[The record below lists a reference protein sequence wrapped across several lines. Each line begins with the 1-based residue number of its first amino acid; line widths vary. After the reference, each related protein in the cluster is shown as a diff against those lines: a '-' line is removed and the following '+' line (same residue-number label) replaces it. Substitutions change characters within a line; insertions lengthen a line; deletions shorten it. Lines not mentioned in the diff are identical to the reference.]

1 MSDER
6 KGLTGSL
13 LRGLTRNTVEA
24 LAMKMGLKPNERG
37 WVTVDIGASLVS
49 VSPKVAMDFFKSVQD
64 VSQLVDNG
72 DLRAWAEMGRRVA
85 LNSAEEAGDFFRYSS
100 EVLAGVPENMRSL
113 LIALCSKQIVL
124 SPAAA
129 LTTFRNAPRMV
140 ASLGAEGSAA
150 RLFKIAVEVA
160 HRSVKH
166 STEVLTAAPQALKA
180 LRRFNVAAA
189 GSRPPDSKSAESTS
203 APTAATTRGLNLA
216 LVESRRT
223 SSLESPLDAALN
235 LAESF
240 AQRTGATAAEFLS
253 AVGEGLDFIQNPADV
268 VELCKQ
274 TAGFLER
281 GGATAL
287 QYFRSARSVI
297 EVGGAPSFE
306 KWNRVTRKV
315 ADEGN
320 AIVYDFLK
328 LTPKV
333 LATLSITQ
341 RKRAPER
348 VNAVLDVV
356 EELAGQNV
364 YVALECFKSSPRA
377 LAAASLDQFQ
387 AWAREGASLHRE
399 DRRKAQAYYALE
411 SKTSQDSL
419 RGAHDGVALESVAH
433 LLRLYVEGLTGREMV
448 IAPLGSIPEESK
460 ISDGHTIQLPS
471 VVAEFGSLEDD
482 FKLYKVLAAH
492 ASGQVEFGTRTIG
505 SPDVRAALEVI
516 DSYFTDQEERRRT
529 EDLKNPEY
537 VQYSNVEHLGLQTR
551 TQLEPAQMEG
561 ADYKTVLSRF
571 PNQTLAARIF
581 TTLENGRIDW
591 RLRTAYRGI
600 RRDLDF
606 VRSRLVER
614 RPPIAE
620 LTVEQAIYEMLF
632 QITLCDGVI
641 DETAKRAYSEII
653 FQFERV
659 VAEYLRRD
667 DATVGDTLIATFR
680 VYELLNQRRN
690 EQESESQTNQEEKE
704 SEKDQQ
710 DDQSGD
716 GEQQQQQQQTQRRPE
731 LFNQWSQQMEETL
744 PSDSDLLNELMNAE
758 SSEQELQEGDEVFFY
773 DEWDRE
779 LGDHRAKWCRVIQRE
794 NKRGHR
800 DFVEQVR
807 ARYSGV
813 ISSIRHQFQMLKPES
828 LRKIKGELDGEDF
841 DLQAVI
847 DHHVDKKTTG
857 RPSDR
862 LYIRRIRRERDVAV
876 SFLLDMSSSTART
889 ITRHP
894 NQPYT
899 RPGQK
904 IIDIEKQGLVL
915 MSEALEAVGDAYSIS
930 GFTSEGRRNVKYFSI
945 KKFGEKYTPEVEKR
959 IGGIAY
965 HNNTRLGAAI
975 RHAASELERQDAR
988 TKLLIVLSDGRPYDH
1003 DYGDSRY
1010 AREDTKMALRHTKIA
1025 GITPFCI
1032 TIDRESEAELKDL
1045 YGEIGYTIIDDVMS
1059 LPERLPGIYRRLT
1072 T

>member
-1 MSDER
+1 
-6 KGLTGSL
+6 
-13 LRGLTRNTVEA
+13 
-24 LAMKMGLKPNERG
+24 MKMGLKPNERG
-37 WVTVDIGASLVS
+37 WLTVDIGASLVS
-49 VSPKVAMDFFKSVQD
+49 ISPKVAMDFFKSVQE
-64 VSQLVDNG
+64 VSGLIDNG
-72 DLRAWAEMGRRVA
+72 DLRAWAEMGRKIA

-100 EVLAGVPENMRSL
+100 EVLAALPENLRTL

-129 LTTFRNAPRMV
+129 LTTFRNAPRTV
-140 ASLGAEGSAA
+140 AGLGEERFAS

-166 STEVLTAAPQALKA
+166 STEVLTAAPQALKT
-180 LRRFNVAAA
+180 LQNF
-189 GSRPPDSKSAESTS
+189 ESVTD
-203 APTAATTRGLNLA
+203 
-216 LVESRRT
+216 
-223 SSLESPLDAALN
+223 ESPIEAALN

-240 AQRTGATAAEFLS
+240 AQRTGATAAEFFS
-253 AVGEGLDFIQNPADV
+253 AIGEGLDFIQNPADV
-268 VELCKQ
+268 IELCKQ
-274 TAGFLER
+274 TSSFLER

-297 EVGGAPSFE
+297 EIGGGESFE

-333 LATLSITQ
+333 LATLTITQ

-348 VNAVLDVV
+348 VNIVLDVV

-387 AWAREGASLHRE
+387 SWAREGASLHRE

-411 SKTSQDSL
+411 SKTSQESL

-448 IAPLGSIPEESK
+448 IAQLGSIPEESK
-460 ISDGHTIQLPS
+460 INDGHTIQLPA
-471 VVAEFGSLEDD
+471 VVAEFGSPEED
-482 FKLYKVLAAH
+482 FKLYKALAAH
-492 ASGQVEFGTRTIG
+492 ASGQVEFGTRITGAPEI
-505 SPDVRAALEVI
+505 RAALQEI
-516 DSYFTDQEERRRT
+516 DSHFTELERRLQA
-529 EDLKNPEY
+529 EDLKDAEY
-537 VQYSNVEHLGLQTR
+537 VQYSDAEHLGLRTR
-551 TQLEPAQMEG
+551 PQLDPAQIEA
-561 ADYKTVLSRF
+561 ADYKIVLSRF
-571 PNQTLAARIF
+571 PNPTLAARIF

-591 RLRTAYRGI
+591 RLRSTYRGI

-606 VRSRLVER
+606 VRSRLIDH

-620 LTVEQAIYEMLF
+620 LTVEQAVYEMLF
-632 QITLCDGVI
+632 QITLCGGVV
-641 DETAKRAYSEII
+641 DEIARRAYSEVI
-653 FQFERV
+653 FQFERI
-659 VAEYLRRD
+659 VAEYLRHD
-667 DATVGDTLIATFR
+667 GATVADTLIATFR

-690 EQESESQTNQEEKE
+690 QQESESEAKQDEQESEKE
-704 SEKDQQ
+704 QK

-716 GEQQQQQQQTQRRPE
+716 NDQQQQPHQMQRRPE
-731 LFNQWSQQMEETL
+731 LFNQWSQRVEETM
-744 PSDSDLLNELMNAE
+744 PTDSDLLNELMNAE

-794 NKRGHR
+794 NRRGHR

-807 ARYSGV
+807 ARYSGM

-828 LRKIKGELDGEDF
+828 LRKIKGEIDGEDF

-862 LYIRRIRRERDVAV
+862 LYIRRVRRERDVAV

-945 KKFGEKYTPEVEKR
+945 KKFGEKYSPEVEKR
-959 IGGIAY
+959 IGGITY

-1010 AREDTKMALRHTKIA
+1010 AREDTKMALRQTKIA

-1059 LPERLPGIYRRLT
+1059 LPERMPGIYRRLT

>member
-37 WVTVDIGASLVS
+37 WVTLDIGASLLS
-49 VSPKVAMDFFKSVQD
+49 VSPKVAMDFFKSVQE
-64 VSQLVDNG
+64 VSHLVDSD
-72 DLRAWAEMGRRVA
+72 DLRAWAEMGRKIA
-85 LNSAEEAGDFFRYSS
+85 LNSAEEAGDFFRFSN
-100 EVLAGVPENMRSL
+100 EVLAALSEGMRAL

-124 SPAAA
+124 SPTAA
-129 LTTFRNAPRMV
+129 LATFRNAPRMV
-140 ASLGAEGSAA
+140 ASLGEERSAS

-180 LRRFNVAAA
+180 LRNFDSGSADA
-189 GSRPPDSKSAESTS
+189 GA
-203 APTAATTRGLNLA
+203 
-216 LVESRRT
+216 VESPPPQPE
-223 SSLESPLDAALN
+223 ESPMDAVLN

-240 AQRTGATAAEFLS
+240 AQRTGATAAEFLL
-253 AVGEGLDFIQNPADV
+253 AVGEGLEFIQNPSDV
-268 VELCKQ
+268 IELCKQ

-297 EVGGAPSFE
+297 EVGGALSFQ

-333 LATLSITQ
+333 LATLRVTQ
-341 RKRAPER
+341 RKRARER
-348 VNAVLDVV
+348 VNAVLNVV

-364 YVALECFKSSPRA
+364 YVALECFKSIPRA
-377 LAAASLDQFQ
+377 LATASLDQFQ
-387 AWAREGASLHRE
+387 VWAREGATLHRE

-411 SKTSQDSL
+411 SKTSQESL

-460 ISDGHTIQLPS
+460 ISDGHTIQLPA
-471 VVAEFGSLEDD
+471 VVAEFGSPEED
-482 FKLYKVLAAH
+482 FKLYKALAAH
-492 ASGQVEFGTRTIG
+492 ASGQVEFGTRAMG
-505 SPDVRAALEVI
+505 APDIRAALQEI
-516 DSYFTDQEERRRT
+516 DSYFTEQERRLLA
-529 EDLKNPEY
+529 EDLSNPEY
-537 VQYSNVEHLGLQTR
+537 VQHSNVEHLGLWAMPE
-551 TQLEPAQMEG
+551 LEPIQIEA

-571 PNQTLAARIF
+571 PNRTLAARIF

-591 RLRTAYRGI
+591 RLRSIYRGI

-606 VRSRLVER
+606 VRSRLIEL
-614 RPPIAE
+614 RPKITD
-620 LTVEQAIYEMLF
+620 LTVEQAVYEMLF
-632 QITLCDGVI
+632 QITLCGGVI
-641 DETAKRAYSEII
+641 DEAARRAYAEII

-659 VAEYLRRD
+659 VADYLRRD
-667 DATVGDTLIATFR
+667 DATVADTLMATFR

-690 EQESESQTNQEEKE
+690 QQESESEAGQEEQE

-710 DDQSGD
+710 ENQDGD
-716 GEQQQQQQQTQRRPE
+716 NDQQQQPAEQQRRPD
-731 LFNQWSQQMEETL
+731 LFNQWSQQVEETL
-744 PSDSDLLNELMNAE
+744 PTDSDLLNELMAE

-779 LGDHRAKWCRVIQRE
+779 LGDYRAKWCRVIQRE
-794 NKRGHR
+794 NRRGHR

-847 DHHVDKKTTG
+847 DHYVDKKTTG

-862 LYIRRIRRERDVAV
+862 LYIRRVRRERDVAV

-945 KKFGEKYTPEVEKR
+945 KKFGEKYSPEVEKR
-959 IGGIAY
+959 VGGITY

-1010 AREDTKMALRHTKIA
+1010 AREDTKMALRQTKIA

-1045 YGEIGYTIIDDVMS
+1045 YGEVGYTIIDDVMS

>member
-1 MSDER
+1 MSEER

-13 LRGLTRNTVEA
+13 LRGLTKNTVEA
-24 LAMKMGLKPNERG
+24 LAIKMGLKPSDRG
-37 WVTVDIGASLVS
+37 WVTVDVGASLMS
-49 VSPKVAMDFFKSVQD
+49 VSPKVAMDFFKSVPD
-64 VSQLVDNG
+64 VAKLLENG
-72 DLRAWAEMGRRVA
+72 DLRAWAELGRRIA
-85 LNSAEEAGDFFRYSS
+85 LNSADEAS
-100 EVLAGVPENMRSL
+100 EFYKHSMVILEALPSRLRTL
-113 LIALCSKQIVL
+113 LITLCSKQIVL

-129 LTTFRNAPRMV
+129 LTTFRNAPRMSE
-140 ASLGAEGSAA
+140 SLGDERSAA
-150 RLFKIAVEVA
+150 RLFNIAVEVA

-166 STEVLTAAPQALKA
+166 STEVLNAAPQALA
-180 LRRFNVAAA
+180 VLRNFDSNH
-189 GSRPPDSKSAESTS
+189 PDS
-203 APTAATTRGLNLA
+203 P
-216 LVESRRT
+216 
-223 SSLESPLDAALN
+223 LEAVLN

-240 AQRTGATAAEFLS
+240 AQRTGATAAEFLT
-253 AVGEGLDFIQNPADV
+253 AVGEGLGFVQNPSDIV
-268 VELCKQ
+268 ILCRQ
-274 TAGFLER
+274 TTSFLER

-297 EVGGAPSFE
+297 EVGGTESFE
-306 KWNRVTRKV
+306 KWGRVTRKV

-333 LATLSITQ
+333 LATLSFTQ
-341 RKRAPER
+341 RSRVGER
-348 VNAVLDVV
+348 VNAVLEIV
-356 EELAGQNV
+356 EELASHNV
-364 YVALECFKSSPRA
+364 YIALECFKSSPKA
-377 LAAASLDQFQ
+377 LAAASLDQFN
-387 AWAREGASLHRE
+387 AWAREGAELHRQ
-399 DRRKAQAYYALE
+399 DRRRAQAYYALE
-411 SKTSQDSL
+411 SKKSQDSL
-419 RGAHDGVALESVAH
+419 RGARDGVSLDSVAH

-460 ISDGHTIQLPS
+460 INDGHTIQLPS
-471 VVAEFGSLEDD
+471 VVSEFGSLEDD
-482 FKLYKVLAAH
+482 FKLYKALAAH
-492 ASGQVEFGTRTIG
+492 ASGQVEFGTRAIG
-505 SPDVRAALEVI
+505 TPDIRAALREI
-516 DSYFTDQEERRRT
+516 DFYFEKKEKRKPAEGLD
-529 EDLKNPEY
+529 NAEY
-537 VQYSNVEHLGLQTR
+537 VQYSNLEHLGLRTR
-551 TQLEPAQMEG
+551 SGIDPHQIEV

-571 PNQTLAARIF
+571 PNSSLATRIF

-591 RLRTAYRGI
+591 RLRSAYRGI

-606 VRSRLVER
+606 IRARLIER

-620 LTVEQAIYEMLF
+620 LTIEQAVYEILF
-632 QITLCDGVI
+632 QITLCGGVT
-641 DETAKRAYSEII
+641 DEQARRAYPEVINR
-653 FQFERV
+653 FESIV
-659 VAEYLRRD
+659 TEFLRRD
-667 DATVGDTLIATFR
+667 DATVGDTLMATFR
-680 VYELLNQRRN
+680 VYELLDGKKNQSQSENGGEEN
-690 EQESESQTNQEEKE
+690 EQEKDKDSENNKE
-704 SEKDQQ
+704 NDSDR
-710 DDQSGD
+710 
-716 GEQQQQQQQTQRRPE
+716 QQQNPAPQQRRPE
-731 LFNQWSQQMEETL
+731 LFNQWSQAVEESS
-744 PSDSDLLNELMNAE
+744 PADSDLLNELMNAE
-758 SSEQELQEGDEVFFY
+758 TSEQELQEGDEVFFY

-794 NKRGHR
+794 NRKGHR

-813 ISSIRHQFQMLKPES
+813 ISSIRHQFQLLKPES
-828 LRKIKGELDGEDF
+828 MRKVKGELDGEDY

-945 KKFGEKYTPEVEKR
+945 KRFGEKYSPEVEKK
-959 IGGIAY
+959 IGGITY

-975 RHAASELERQDAR
+975 RHAASELDKQDAR

-1010 AREDTKMALRHTKIA
+1010 AREDTKIALRHSKTT

-1045 YGEIGYTIIDDVMS
+1045 YGEVGYTIIDDVMS

-1072 T
+1072 TENDAARGRHGDAATFNKWATY

>member
-1 MSDER
+1 
-6 KGLTGSL
+6 
-13 LRGLTRNTVEA
+13 
-24 LAMKMGLKPNERG
+24 MKMGMKPNERG
-37 WVTVDIGASLVS
+37 WVAVDIGASLVS
-49 VSPKVAMDFFKSVQD
+49 MSPKMAMDFFRAVQE
-64 VSQLVDNG
+64 VSRLLENG
-72 DLRAWAEMGRRVA
+72 DLRAWAEIGKKVA
-85 LNSAEEAGDFFRYSS
+85 MNNAEEAGEFFRASY
-100 EVLAGVPENMRSL
+100 ETLEALPEPLRPL
-113 LIALCSKQIVL
+113 LVALCSKQIVL

-129 LTTFRNAPRMV
+129 LTTFRNAPRTA
-140 ASLGAEGSAA
+140 ASLGEERYAV
-150 RLFKIAVEVA
+150 RLFGIAVEVA

-166 STEVLTAAPQALKA
+166 STEVLVAAPQALA
-180 LRRFNVAAA
+180 QLR
-189 GSRPPDSKSAESTS
+189 
-203 APTAATTRGLNLA
+203 
-216 LVESRRT
+216 
-223 SSLESPLDAALN
+223 SLETASAGAPIEAALG

-253 AVGEGLDFIQNPADV
+253 AIGEGLSFVQSPADV
-268 VELCKQ
+268 IELCRQ
-274 TAGFLER
+274 TAVFLER

-297 EVGGAPSFE
+297 EVGGTDSFE

-333 LATLSITQ
+333 LATLSVTQ

-356 EELAGQNV
+356 EDLAGQNV

-377 LAAASLDQFQ
+377 LATASLDQFQ
-387 AWAREGASLHRE
+387 AWAREGAVLHRE

-419 RGAHDGVALESVAH
+419 RGAHDGVALESISH

-448 IAPLGSIPEESK
+448 IMPLGSIPEESK
-460 ISDGHTIQLPS
+460 INDGLTIQLPS
-471 VVAEFGSLEDD
+471 VVAEFGAPEED

-492 ASGQVEFGTRTIG
+492 ASGQVEFGTRLAATPEIH
-505 SPDVRAALEVI
+505 AALTEI
-516 DSYFTDQEERRRT
+516 DGYFEARERARRA
-529 EDLKNPEY
+529 EDLADPEF
-537 VQYSNVEHLGLQTR
+537 VQYSNTEHLASPR
-551 TQLEPAQMEG
+551 MELAPELYEI
-561 ADYKTVLSRF
+561 ADYKIVLSRF
-571 PNQTLAARIF
+571 PNALLATRIF

-591 RLRTAYRGI
+591 RLRASYRGI

-606 VRSRLVER
+606 VRSRLTER

-620 LTVEQAIYEMLF
+620 LTVEQAVYEMLF
-632 QITLCDGVI
+632 QITLCGGVI
-641 DETAKRAYSEII
+641 DETARRAYADAIRE
-653 FQFERV
+653 FERI
-659 VAEYLRRD
+659 VADYIRRD
-667 DATVGDTLIATFR
+667 DATVGDTLMATFR
-680 VYELLNQRRN
+680 VYELLDGRKNQP
-690 EQESESQTNQEEKE
+690 QTDGEAEEEKQKPD
-704 SEKDQQ
+704 EKDAEEN
-710 DDQSGD
+710 QSD
-716 GEQQQQQQQTQRRPE
+716 SDQQQASSSQQRRPE
-731 LFNQWSQQMEETL
+731 LFNQWSQAVEETM
-744 PSDSDLLNELMNAE
+744 STDSELLNELLNAE
-758 SSEQELQEGDEVFFY
+758 TSEQEPQEGDDVFFY

-779 LGDHRAKWCRVIQRE
+779 LGDHRAKWCRVMQRE
-794 NKRGHR
+794 NRKGHR

-813 ISSIRHQFQMLKPES
+813 ISSIRHQFQMLRPES

-841 DLQAVI
+841 DLQALI
-847 DHHVDKKTTG
+847 DHYVDKKTTG

-862 LYIRRIRRERDVAV
+862 LYIRRVRRERDVAV

-904 IIDIEKQGLVL
+904 IIEIEKQGLVL

-930 GFTSEGRRNVKYFSI
+930 GFTSEGRRNVKYFLI
-945 KKFGEKYTPEVEKR
+945 KRFGESYSPEVERR
-959 IGGIAY
+959 IGGITY

-988 TKLLIVLSDGRPYDH
+988 TKLLIILSDGRPYDH

-1010 AREDTKMALRHTKIA
+1010 AREDTKMALRHSKIQ
-1025 GITPFCI
+1025 GIVPFCI
-1032 TIDRESEAELKDL
+1032 TIDRESESELKDL
-1045 YGEIGYTIIDDVMS
+1045 YGEVGYTIIDDVMS

>member
-37 WVTVDIGASLVS
+37 WVTLDIGASLLS
-49 VSPKVAMDFFKSVQD
+49 VSPKVAMDFFKSVQE
-64 VSQLVDNG
+64 VSHLVDNG
-72 DLRAWAEMGRRVA
+72 DLRAWAEMGRKVA
-85 LNSAEEAGDFFRYSS
+85 LNSAEEAGDFFRFSN
-100 EVLAGVPENMRSL
+100 EVLAALPESLRTL

-124 SPAAA
+124 SPTAA
-129 LTTFRNAPRMV
+129 LATFRNAPRMV
-140 ASLGAEGSAA
+140 ASLGEERSAS

-180 LRRFNVAAA
+180 LRSFDSGGADA
-189 GSRPPDSKSAESTS
+189 GAMESTPS
-203 APTAATTRGLNLA
+203 
-216 LVESRRT
+216 
-223 SSLESPLDAALN
+223 ESPMDAVLN

-253 AVGEGLDFIQNPADV
+253 AVGEGLDFIQSQSDV
-268 VELCKQ
+268 IELCKQ
-274 TAGFLER
+274 TSGFLER

-297 EVGGAPSFE
+297 EIGGASSFE

-333 LATLSITQ
+333 LATLRVTQ
-341 RKRAPER
+341 RRRAPER

-377 LAAASLDQFQ
+377 LTRASLDQFQ
-387 AWAREGASLHRE
+387 AWAREGANLHRE

-460 ISDGHTIQLPS
+460 ISDGHTIQLPA
-471 VVAEFGSLEDD
+471 VVAEFGSPEED
-482 FKLYKVLAAH
+482 FKLYKALAAH
-492 ASGQVEFGTRTIG
+492 ASGQVEFGTRVMG
-505 SPDVRAALEVI
+505 APDIRAALQEI
-516 DSYFTDQEERRRT
+516 DSYFTERERRFLT
-529 EDLKNPEY
+529 EDLNDPEY
-537 VQYSNVEHLGLQTR
+537 VQYSNVEHLGLWTR
-551 TQLEPAQMEG
+551 PEMEPIQIEA

-571 PNQTLAARIF
+571 PNRTLAARIF

-591 RLRTAYRGI
+591 RLRSVYRGI

-606 VRSRLVER
+606 VRSRLIER
-614 RPPIAE
+614 RPKITD
-620 LTVEQAIYEMLF
+620 LTVEQAVYEMLF
-632 QITLCDGVI
+632 QIALCGGVI
-641 DETAKRAYSEII
+641 DETARRAYAEII

-659 VAEYLRRD
+659 VADYLRRD
-667 DATVGDTLIATFR
+667 DATVADTLMATFR

-690 EQESESQTNQEEKE
+690 QQESESEAEQEEQE
-704 SEKDQQ
+704 SKKDQQ
-710 DDQSGD
+710 ENQSGD
-716 GEQQQQQQQTQRRPE
+716 DQRQQPAEQQRRPD
-731 LFNQWSQQMEETL
+731 LFNQWSQQIEETL
-744 PSDSDLLNELMNAE
+744 PTDSDLFNELMNAE

-794 NKRGHR
+794 NRRGHR

-847 DHHVDKKTTG
+847 DHYVDKKTTG

-862 LYIRRIRRERDVAV
+862 LYIRRVRRERDVAV

-945 KKFGEKYTPEVEKR
+945 KKFGEKYSPEVEKR
-959 IGGIAY
+959 IGGITY

-1010 AREDTKMALRHTKIA
+1010 AREDTKMALRHTKII

-1045 YGEIGYTIIDDVMS
+1045 YGEVGYTIIDDVMS

>member
-1 MSDER
+1 MSDE
-6 KGLTGSL
+6 KKSFTGSL

-24 LAMKMGLKPNERG
+24 LAMKMGLKPSDRG
-37 WVTVDIGASLVS
+37 WVAVDIGASLVS
-49 VSPKVAMDFFKSVQD
+49 TSPKMAMDFFKAVQE
-64 VSQLVDNG
+64 VSTLLDNG
-72 DLRAWAEMGRRVA
+72 DLRAWAELGKRVA
-85 LNSAEEAGDFFRYSS
+85 ANSVEEASEFFRTSM
-100 EVLAGVPENMRSL
+100 ETLQAVPESLRSL
-113 LIALCSKQIVL
+113 LISLCSKQIVL

-129 LTTFRNAPRMV
+129 LMTFRNAPRTS
-140 ASLGAEGSAA
+140 AQLGDPRSAT
-150 RLFKIAVEVA
+150 RLFGIAVEVA

-166 STEVLTAAPQALKA
+166 STEVLTAAPQALNA
-180 LRRFNVAAA
+180 LSGFQ
-189 GSRPPDSKSAESTS
+189 SQQKSQKDS
-203 APTAATTRGLNLA
+203 PT
-216 LVESRRT
+216 
-223 SSLESPLDAALN
+223 DAVLN

-253 AVGEGLDFIQNPADV
+253 AVGEGLGFVQTGTEI

-274 TAGFLER
+274 TAVFLER

-297 EVGGAPSFE
+297 EVGGKASFD
-306 KWNRVTRKV
+306 KWSRVTRKV

-333 LATLSITQ
+333 LATLSVTQ
-341 RKRAPER
+341 RRRAPER
-348 VNAVLDVV
+348 VNAVLDIV
-356 EELAGQNV
+356 EELADRNV

-377 LAAASLDQFQ
+377 LASASLDQFQ
-387 AWAREGASLHRE
+387 TWARDGADLYRN

-411 SKTSQDSL
+411 SKSSQNSL
-419 RGAHDGVALESVAH
+419 RGSHDGVALESISH
-433 LLRLYVEGLTGREMV
+433 LLRLYVEGLTGRQMV
-448 IAPLGSIPEESK
+448 IAPLGSIPEESR
-460 ISDGHTIQLPS
+460 INDGHTIQLPS
-471 VVAEFGSLEDD
+471 VVAEFGSPEEDL
-482 FKLYKVLAAH
+482 KLYKVLAAH
-492 ASGQVEFGTRTIG
+492 ASGRVEFGTREIG
-505 SPDVRAALEVI
+505 TSEVRAALKDI
-516 DSYFTDQEERRRT
+516 DRFFTEKDRKAREEAAGQEMS
-529 EDLKNPEY
+529 EDEY
-537 VQYSNVEHLGLQTR
+537 IQYSNSEHLNLRQR
-551 TQLEPAQMEG
+551 PPLEPIQIDA
-561 ADYKTVLSRF
+561 ADYKTVLARF
-571 PNQTLAARIF
+571 PNSTLATRIF

-591 RLRTAYRGI
+591 RLRSAYRGI

-606 VRSRLVER
+606 VQSRLVER
-614 RPPIAE
+614 RPPMKE
-620 LTVEQAIYEMLF
+620 LTVEQAVYEMLF
-632 QITLCDGVI
+632 QITLCGGVVDDDARVAYMGVI
-641 DETAKRAYSEII
+641 SE
-653 FQFERV
+653 FESIV
-659 VAEYLRRD
+659 SSYVRRD
-667 DATVGDTLIATFR
+667 EATVADTLMATFM
-680 VYELLNQRRN
+680 VYELLEGRRN
-690 EQESESQTNQEEKE
+690 QNNSENETDQEQKENEDDKEDSSEGKG
-704 SEKDQQ
+704 Q
-710 DDQSGD
+710 D
-716 GEQQQQQQQTQRRPE
+716 QQQQMQQMNRRPE
-731 LFNQWSQQMEETL
+731 LFNQWSQSNEDSSPT
-744 PSDSDLLNELMNAE
+744 DSDLLNELMNAE
-758 SSEQELQEGDEVFFY
+758 TSEQELQEGDIVFYY

-779 LGDHRAKWCRVIQRE
+779 LGDHRAKWCRVIQRD
-794 NKRGHR
+794 NRKGQR

-828 LRKIKGELDGEDF
+828 LRKIKGELDGEDY

-847 DHHVDKKTTG
+847 DHYVDRKTTG

-930 GFTSEGRRNVKYFSI
+930 GFTSEGRRNVKYFII
-945 KKFGEKYTPEVEKR
+945 KRFGEKYSPDVERR
-959 IGGIAY
+959 IGGITY

-975 RHAASELERQDAR
+975 RHAVAELEHQDAR

-1010 AREDTKMALRHTKIA
+1010 AREDTKMALRHAKIA

-1045 YGEIGYTIIDDVMS
+1045 YGEVGYTIIDDVMS

>member
-1 MSDER
+1 MSEEK
-6 KGLTGSL
+6 KGLTGAL
-13 LRGLTRNTVEA
+13 LKGLTRNTVEA
-24 LAMKMGLKPNERG
+24 LAMKMGMKPNERG
-37 WVTVDIGASLVS
+37 WVAVDIGASLVS
-49 VSPKVAMDFFKSVQD
+49 VSPKIAMDFFKAVQE
-64 VSQLVDNG
+64 VSRLLENG
-72 DLRAWAEMGRRVA
+72 DLRAWAEIGKKVA
-85 LNSAEEAGDFFRYSS
+85 LNNAEEASEFFRSS
-100 EVLAGVPENMRSL
+100 YETLDSMPEPLRPL
-113 LIALCSKQIVL
+113 LVALCSKQIVL

-129 LTTFRNAPRMV
+129 LTTFRNAPRTA
-140 ASLGAEGSAA
+140 ASLVDVRYAA
-150 RLFKIAVEVA
+150 RLFGIAVEVA

-166 STEVLTAAPQALKA
+166 STEVLVAAPQAIA
-180 LRRFNVAAA
+180 QLR
-189 GSRPPDSKSAESTS
+189 
-203 APTAATTRGLNLA
+203 
-216 LVESRRT
+216 
-223 SSLESPLDAALN
+223 SLEVASVHSPVEAALD

-253 AVGEGLDFIQNPADV
+253 AIGEGLSFVQRPEDV
-268 VELCKQ
+268 IELCRQ
-274 TAGFLER
+274 TAVFLER

-297 EVGGAPSFE
+297 EVGGADSFE

-333 LATLSITQ
+333 LATLSVTQ

-364 YVALECFKSSPRA
+364 YVALECFKSSPSA
-377 LAAASLDQFQ
+377 LATATLDQFQ
-387 AWAREGASLHRE
+387 SWAREGAALHRE
-399 DRRKAQAYYALE
+399 DRRRAQAYYALE

-419 RGAHDGVALESVAH
+419 RGAHDGVALESVSH
-433 LLRLYVEGLTGREMV
+433 LLRLYVEGLTGREML

-460 ISDGHTIQLPS
+460 INDGHTIQLPS
-471 VVAEFGSLEDD
+471 VVAEFGSPEED

-492 ASGQVEFGTRTIG
+492 ASGQVEFGTRQAAT
-505 SPDVRAALEVI
+505 PELHAALTEI
-516 DSYFTDQEERRRT
+516 DRHFAERERARRA
-529 EDLKNPEY
+529 EDLADPEFA
-537 VQYSNVEHLGLQTR
+537 QYSNTEHLGVPGRPELAPE
-551 TQLEPAQMEG
+551 LYDI
-561 ADYKTVLSRF
+561 ADYKVVLSRF
-571 PNQTLAARIF
+571 PNALLATRIF

-591 RLRTAYRGI
+591 RLRTSYRGI

-606 VRSRLVER
+606 VRARLVER

-620 LTVEQAIYEMLF
+620 LTVEQAVYEMLF
-632 QITLCDGVI
+632 QITLCGGVI
-641 DETAKRAYSEII
+641 DETARRAYAEAILE
-653 FQFERV
+653 FERI
-659 VAEYLRRD
+659 VADYIRRD
-667 DATVGDTLIATFR
+667 GATVADTLMATFR
-680 VYELLNQRRN
+680 VYELLDGRKNQP
-690 EQESESQTNQEEKE
+690 QT
-704 SEKDQQ
+704 
-710 DDQSGD
+710 D
-716 GEQQQQQQQTQRRPE
+716 GEAEEENQKPDENQNDENQNDSDQQQQTPSPQQRRPE
-731 LFNQWSQQMEETL
+731 LFNQWSQAVEETM
-744 PSDSDLLNELMNAE
+744 PTDSELLNELMSAE
-758 SSEQELQEGDEVFFY
+758 TSEQELQEGDEVFLY

-779 LGDHRAKWCRVIQRE
+779 LGDHRARWCRVIQRE
-794 NKRGHR
+794 NRKGQR

-807 ARYSGV
+807 VRYSGV

-828 LRKIKGELDGEDF
+828 LRKIKGELDGEDY
-841 DLQAVI
+841 DLQALI
-847 DHHVDKKTTG
+847 DHYVDKKTTG

-862 LYIRRIRRERDVAV
+862 LYVRRIRRERDVAV

-889 ITRHP
+889 ISRHP

-930 GFTSEGRRNVKYFSI
+930 GFTSEGRRNVKYFVI
-945 KKFGEKYTPEVEKR
+945 KRFGETYSPEVERR
-959 IGGIAY
+959 IGGITY

-988 TKLLIVLSDGRPYDH
+988 TKLLIILSDGRPYDH

-1010 AREDTKMALRHTKIA
+1010 AREDTKMALRHTKIQ

-1045 YGEIGYTIIDDVMS
+1045 YGEVGYTIIDDVMS

>member
-1 MSDER
+1 MSEER
-6 KGLTGSL
+6 KGLTSSL
-13 LRGLTRNTVEA
+13 LKGLTRNTVES
-24 LAMKMGLKPNERG
+24 LAMKMGMKPNERG

-49 VSPKVAMDFFKSVQD
+49 VSPKVAMDFFKSVPD
-64 VSQLVDNG
+64 VAKLLENG
-72 DLRAWAEMGRRVA
+72 DLRAWAELGRRIA
-85 LNSAEEAGDFFRYSS
+85 LNSAEEASDFFRYSIDT
-100 EVLAGVPENMRSL
+100 LAALPVRVRTL

-124 SPAAA
+124 SPTAA
-129 LTTFRNAPRMV
+129 LATFRGAPRSA
-140 ASLGAEGSAA
+140 ASMGDERSAA
-150 RLFKIAVEVA
+150 RIFGIAVEVA

-166 STEVLTAAPQALKA
+166 STEVLIAAPRALAA
-180 LRRFNVAAA
+180 LRNFED
-189 GSRPPDSKSAESTS
+189 SPPSAES
-203 APTAATTRGLNLA
+203 PIEAT
-216 LVESRRT
+216 
-223 SSLESPLDAALN
+223 LN

-240 AQRTGATAAEFLS
+240 AQRTGATAAEFLT
-253 AVGEGLDFIQNPADV
+253 AVGEGLSSVQDPADIV
-268 VELCKQ
+268 KLCRQ

-297 EVGGAPSFE
+297 EVGGTESFE
-306 KWNRVTRKV
+306 KWHRVTRQV

-333 LATLSITQ
+333 LGTLAVTQ
-341 RKRAPER
+341 RKRVAER
-348 VNAVLDVV
+348 VNAILDVV
-356 EELAGQNV
+356 EELASRNV
-364 YVALECFKSSPRA
+364 YIALECFKSSPKA
-377 LAAASLDQFQ
+377 LASATLDQFQ
-387 AWAREGASLHRE
+387 AWAREGADLHRL

-419 RGAHDGVALESVAH
+419 RCAHDGIALESVAH
-433 LLRLYVEGLTGREMV
+433 LLRLYVEGLTGREMM
-448 IAPLGSIPEESK
+448 IAPLGSIPDESK
-460 ISDGHTIQLPS
+460 INDGQTIQLPS
-471 VVAEFGSLEDD
+471 MVAEFGSPEED
-482 FKLYKVLAAH
+482 FKLYKALAAH
-492 ASGQVEFGTRTIG
+492 ASGQIEFGTRAAGT
-505 SPDVRAALEVI
+505 PDIRAALREI
-516 DSYFTDQEERRRT
+516 DSYFEERERNR
-529 EDLKNPEY
+529 EELRDKEY
-537 VQYSNVEHLGLQTR
+537 IQYSNVEHLGLRIRPELDPQTF
-551 TQLEPAQMEG
+551 EN

-571 PNQTLAARIF
+571 PNQTLATRIF

-591 RLRTAYRGI
+591 RLRSSYRGI

-606 VRSRLVER
+606 VRARLIER

-620 LTVEQAIYEMLF
+620 LTAEQAVYEMLF
-632 QITLCDGVI
+632 QITLCNGVI
-641 DETAKRAYSEII
+641 DEEARRAYAETIL
-653 FQFERV
+653 QFERI

-667 DATVGDTLIATFR
+667 DAAVGDTMMATFLI
-680 VYELLNQRRN
+680 YQLIEGIKSQ
-690 EQESESQTNQEEKE
+690 QESESRRSEDEEEREEE
-704 SEKDQQ
+704 SEENRQNE
-710 DDQSGD
+710 SGQ
-716 GEQQQQQQQTQRRPE
+716 ERPMPIQQRRPE
-731 LFNQWSQQMEETL
+731 LFHHWSDVVEEST

-758 SSEQELQEGDEVFFY
+758 TSEQELAEGDEAFFY

-794 NKRGHR
+794 NRKGHS

-807 ARYSGV
+807 ARYSGI
-813 ISSIRHQFQMLKPES
+813 ISSIRYQFQMLKPES
-828 LRKIKGELDGEDF
+828 LRKVKGELDGEDY

-847 DHHVDKKTTG
+847 DHHVDKKTNG

-930 GFTSEGRRNVKYFSI
+930 GFTSEGRRNVKYFTI
-945 KKFGEKYTPEVEKR
+945 KRFGEKYSTEVEKK
-959 IGGIAY
+959 IGGITY

-975 RHAASELERQDAR
+975 RHAAAVLEKQDAR

-1010 AREDTKMALRHTKIA
+1010 AREDTKMALRHAKVL
-1025 GITPFCI
+1025 GMTPFCI

-1045 YGEIGYTIIDDVMS
+1045 YGEVGYTIIDDVMS

>member
-1 MSDER
+1 MSEER
-6 KGLTGSL
+6 KGLTSSL
-13 LRGLTRNTVEA
+13 LKGLTRNTVES
-24 LAMKMGLKPNERG
+24 LAMKMGMKPNERG
-37 WVTVDIGASLVS
+37 WVTVDIGASLVGI
-49 VSPKVAMDFFKSVQD
+49 SPKVAMDFFKSVPD
-64 VSQLVDNG
+64 VAKLLENG
-72 DLRAWAEMGRRVA
+72 DLRAWAELGRRIAV
-85 LNSAEEAGDFFRYSS
+85 NSAEEASDFYRYSIDTLG
-100 EVLAGVPENMRSL
+100 VLPARLRSL

-124 SPAAA
+124 SPTAA
-129 LTTFRNAPRMV
+129 LQTFRGAPQNASSMGDEV
-140 ASLGAEGSAA
+140 SAA
-150 RLFKIAVEVA
+150 RMFSIAVEVA

-166 STEVLTAAPQALKA
+166 STEVLVAAPRALAA
-180 LRRFNVAAA
+180 LRNFEVI
-189 GSRPPDSKSAESTS
+189 PP
-203 APTAATTRGLNLA
+203 
-216 LVESRRT
+216 
-223 SSLESPLDAALN
+223 SSESPLNATLD

-240 AQRTGATAAEFLS
+240 AQRTGATAAEFLT
-253 AVGEGLDFIQNPADV
+253 AVGEGLNYVGNPEDIV
-268 VELCKQ
+268 KLCQQ
-274 TAGFLER
+274 TTVFLER

-297 EVGGAPSFE
+297 EVGGSESFD
-306 KWNRVTRKV
+306 KWHRVTRRV

-333 LATLSITQ
+333 LGMLSVTQ
-341 RKRAPER
+341 RKRVAER
-348 VNAVLDVV
+348 VNAILDVV
-356 EELAGQNV
+356 EELAERNV
-364 YVALECFKSSPRA
+364 YIALECFKSSPKA
-377 LAAASLDQFQ
+377 LASATLDQFQ
-387 AWAREGASLHRE
+387 AWAREGAELHRL

-419 RGAHDGVALESVAH
+419 RCAHDGIALESVAH
-433 LLRLYVEGLTGREMV
+433 LLRLYVEGLTGREMM
-448 IAPLGSIPEESK
+448 IAPLGAIPDESR
-460 ISDGHTIQLPS
+460 INDGQTIQLPS
-471 VVAEFGSLEDD
+471 MIAEFGSPEGD
-482 FKLYKVLAAH
+482 FKLYKALAAH
-492 ASGQVEFGTRTIG
+492 ASGQVEFGTRAAGTSDI
-505 SPDVRAALEVI
+505 RAALREI
-516 DSYFTDQEERRRT
+516 DSYFAEKEGKERN
-529 EDLKNPEY
+529 EIAEGLKNKEY
-537 VQYSNVEHLGLQTR
+537 IQYSNAEHLGRRHRPELDTNAF
-551 TQLEPAQMEG
+551 EN

-571 PNQTLAARIF
+571 PNQMLATRIF

-591 RLRTAYRGI
+591 RLRSNYRGI

-606 VRSRLVER
+606 VQARLIER

-620 LTVEQAIYEMLF
+620 LTAEQAIYEMLF
-632 QITLCDGVI
+632 QITLCNGVI
-641 DETAKRAYSEII
+641 DEEARRAFAETI
-653 FQFERV
+653 QKFEQI
-659 VAEYLRRD
+659 VADYLRRD
-667 DATVGDTLIATFR
+667 DATVGDTMMATFR
-680 VYELLNQRRN
+680 VYELLEGIKSQ
-690 EQESESQTNQEEKE
+690 QESESRKAEEEEEKE
-704 SEKDQQ
+704 EETEESKEND
-710 DDQSGD
+710 SGQ
-716 GEQQQQQQQTQRRPE
+716 ERPTPVQQRRPE
-731 LFNQWSQQMEETL
+731 LFNQWSDVVEEST
-744 PSDSDLLNELMNAE
+744 PSDSDLLNDLMNAE
-758 SSEQELQEGDEVFFY
+758 TSEQELAEGDEAFFY

-794 NKRGHR
+794 NRKGNRE
-800 DFVEQVR
+800 FVEQVR

-813 ISSIRHQFQMLKPES
+813 ISSIRYQFQMLKPES
-828 LRKIKGELDGEDF
+828 LRKVKGELDGEDY

-847 DHHVDKKTTG
+847 DHYVDKKTNG

-930 GFTSEGRRNVKYFSI
+930 GFTSEGRRNVKYFTI
-945 KKFGEKYTPEVEKR
+945 KRFGEKYSPEVEKR
-959 IGGIAY
+959 IGGITY

-975 RHAASELERQDAR
+975 RHAAAELEKQDAR

-1010 AREDTKMALRHTKIA
+1010 AREDTKMALRHAKA
-1025 GITPFCI
+1025 LGITPFCI

-1045 YGEIGYTIIDDVMS
+1045 YGEVGYTIIDDVMS

>member
-37 WVTVDIGASLVS
+37 WVTLDIGASLIS
-49 VSPKVAMDFFKSVQD
+49 VSPKVAMDFFKSVQE
-64 VSQLVDNG
+64 VSQLLGND
-72 DLRAWAEMGRRVA
+72 DLRAWAEMGRKVA
-85 LNSAEEAGDFFRYSS
+85 LSSAEEAGDFFRFSN
-100 EVLAGVPENMRSL
+100 EVLAALPESLRSL

-124 SPAAA
+124 SPTAA
-129 LTTFRNAPRMV
+129 LATFRNAPRMV
-140 ASLGAEGSAA
+140 TSLGEERSAS

-180 LRRFNVAAA
+180 LRSFDSGGVNATATES
-189 GSRPPDSKSAESTS
+189 SR
-203 APTAATTRGLNLA
+203 G
-216 LVESRRT
+216 
-223 SSLESPLDAALN
+223 ESPMDAVLD

-253 AVGEGLDFIQNPADV
+253 AVGEGLDFIQSQSDV

-274 TAGFLER
+274 TANFLER

-297 EVGGAPSFE
+297 EIGGAPSFE

-333 LATLSITQ
+333 LATIRVTQ

-387 AWAREGASLHRE
+387 AWAREGAGLHRE

-433 LLRLYVEGLTGREMV
+433 LLRLYVEGLTGREML

-460 ISDGHTIQLPS
+460 INDGHTIQLPA
-471 VVAEFGSLEDD
+471 VVAEFDSPEED
-482 FKLYKVLAAH
+482 FKLYKALAAH
-492 ASGQVEFGTRTIG
+492 ASGQVEFGTRAMG
-505 SPDVRAALEVI
+505 SPDVRAALQEI
-516 DSYFTDQEERRRT
+516 DSYFTERERRLSA
-529 EDLKNPEY
+529 EDLNNPEY
-537 VQYSNVEHLGLQTR
+537 VQYSNAEHLGLWAR
-551 TQLEPAQMEG
+551 PELEPIQIET

-571 PNQTLAARIF
+571 PNHTLAARIF

-591 RLRTAYRGI
+591 RLRSAYRGI

-606 VRSRLVER
+606 VRSRLIER
-614 RPPIAE
+614 RPKITD
-620 LTVEQAIYEMLF
+620 LTVEQAVYEMLY
-632 QITLCDGVI
+632 QITLCGGVI
-641 DETAKRAYSEII
+641 DETARRAYAEVI
-653 FQFERV
+653 FQFERI
-659 VAEYLRRD
+659 VADYLRRD
-667 DATVGDTLIATFR
+667 DATVADTLMATFR

-690 EQESESQTNQEEKE
+690 QQESESEADKDEQE

-710 DDQSGD
+710 ENQSGD
-716 GEQQQQQQQTQRRPE
+716 DQRRQPAEQQRRPE
-731 LFNQWSQQMEETL
+731 LFNQWSQQIEETL
-744 PSDSDLLNELMNAE
+744 PTDSDLFNELMNAE

-794 NKRGHR
+794 NRRGHR

-862 LYIRRIRRERDVAV
+862 LYIRRVRRERDVAV

-945 KKFGEKYTPEVEKR
+945 KKFGEKYSAEVEKR
-959 IGGIAY
+959 IGGITY

-1010 AREDTKMALRHTKIA
+1010 AREDTKMALRHTKIV

-1045 YGEIGYTIIDDVMS
+1045 YGEVGYTIIDDVMS

>member
-13 LRGLTRNTVEA
+13 LKGLTRNTVEA
-24 LAMKMGLKPNERG
+24 LAMKMGMKPNERG
-37 WVTVDIGASLVS
+37 WVAVDIGASLVS
-49 VSPKVAMDFFKSVQD
+49 VSPKMAKDFFKAVQD
-64 VSQLVDNG
+64 VSKLLENG
-72 DLRAWAEMGRRVA
+72 DLRAWAEIGKKIA
-85 LNSAEEAGDFFRYSS
+85 LASAEEAGEFFRISHETLDS
-100 EVLAGVPENMRSL
+100 LPERLRPL

-129 LTTFRNAPRMV
+129 LNTFRAAPRTA
-140 ASLGAEGSAA
+140 ASLVDVRYAA
-150 RLFKIAVEVA
+150 RLFGIAVEVA

-166 STEVLTAAPQALKA
+166 STEVLVAAPQALSA
-180 LRRFNVAAA
+180 LRQFEMPS
-189 GSRPPDSKSAESTS
+189 GDS
-203 APTAATTRGLNLA
+203 P
-216 LVESRRT
+216 VE
-223 SSLESPLDAALN
+223 AALN

-240 AQRTGATAAEFLS
+240 AQRTGATAAEFLT
-253 AVGEGLDFIQNPADV
+253 AIGEGLSFVQSPADIN
-268 VELCKQ
+268 ELCRQ
-274 TAGFLER
+274 TAVFLER

-297 EVGGAPSFE
+297 EVGGGGSFD

-333 LATLSITQ
+333 LATISVTQ
-341 RKRAPER
+341 RRRAPER

-356 EELAGQNV
+356 EELADQNV

-377 LAAASLDQFQ
+377 LSQATLDQFQ
-387 AWAREGASLHRE
+387 SWAREGAQLHRE

-433 LLRLYVEGLTGREMV
+433 LLRLYVEGLTGREML
-448 IAPLGSIPEESK
+448 IAPLGAIPEESR
-460 ISDGHTIQLPS
+460 INDGHTIQLPS
-471 VVAEFGSLEDD
+471 VVSEFGSPEED
-482 FKLYKVLAAH
+482 FKLFKVLAAH
-492 ASGQVEFGTRTIG
+492 ASGQVEFGTRHAAT
-505 SPDVRAALEVI
+505 PDIHAAIREI
-516 DSYFTDQEERRRT
+516 DRHFEEKDRQRMA
-529 EDLKNPEY
+529 EGLDDNEF
-537 VQYSNVEHLGLQTR
+537 VQYSNTEHLGPRGRDRLAR
-551 TQLEPAQMEG
+551 ELFEI
-561 ADYKTVLSRF
+561 ADYKIALSRF
-571 PNQTLAARIF
+571 PNALLATRIF

-591 RLRTAYRGI
+591 RLRSTYRGI

-606 VRSRLVER
+606 VRSRLIER

-620 LTVEQAIYEMLF
+620 LTVEQAVYEMLF
-632 QITLCDGVI
+632 QITLCGGVI
-641 DETAKRAYSEII
+641 DETARRAYAEVIH
-653 FQFERV
+653 QFERI
-659 VAEYLRRD
+659 VADYIRRD
-667 DATVGDTLIATFR
+667 DAMVGDTLMATFR
-680 VYELLNQRRN
+680 VYELLDGRRN
-690 EQESESQTNQEEKE
+690 EPQSDGEAEEQKQKENDSSSDENQDN
-704 SEKDQQ
+704 S
-710 DDQSGD
+710 
-716 GEQQQQQQQTQRRPE
+716 EQQQTAARQQRRPE
-731 LFNQWSQQMEETL
+731 LFNQWSQSVEETM
-744 PSDSDLLNELMNAE
+744 PADSELFNELMNAE
-758 SSEQELQEGDEVFFY
+758 TSEQELQEGDEVFFY

-794 NKRGHR
+794 NRRGHR

-828 LRKIKGELDGEDF
+828 LRKIKGELDGEDY
-841 DLQAVI
+841 DLQALI
-847 DHHVDKKTTG
+847 DHYVDRKTNG

-930 GFTSEGRRNVKYFSI
+930 GFTSEGRRNVKYFVI
-945 KKFGEKYTPEVEKR
+945 KRFGEHYSPDVEKR
-959 IGGIAY
+959 IGGITY

-975 RHAASELERQDAR
+975 RHAAWDLERQDAR
-988 TKLLIVLSDGRPYDH
+988 TKLLIILSDGRPYDH

-1010 AREDTKMALRHTKIA
+1010 AREDTKMALRQTKIQ

-1045 YGEIGYTIIDDVMS
+1045 YGEVGYTIIDDVMS

>member
-1 MSDER
+1 MSEER

-13 LRGLTRNTVEA
+13 LKAVTRSTVES
-24 LAMKMGLKPNERG
+24 LAMKMGLRPNERG

-49 VSPKVAMDFFKSVQD
+49 VSPKVAMDFFKSVPE
-64 VSQLVDNG
+64 VAKLLDNG
-72 DLRAWAEMGRRVA
+72 DLRAWADLGRRIA
-85 LNSAEEAGDFFRYSS
+85 IHSAEEASDFFRYSTETLES
-100 EVLAGVPENMRSL
+100 LSGQMRSL
-113 LIALCSKQIVL
+113 LIVLCSKQIVL
-124 SPAAA
+124 SPGAA
-129 LTTFRNAPRMV
+129 LTTFRAAPRTV
-140 ASLGAEGSAA
+140 ASLGDERSAA
-150 RLFKIAVEVA
+150 KLFSIAVEVA

-166 STEVLTAAPQALKA
+166 STEVLTAAPQALAA
-180 LRRFNVAAA
+180 LRHFDPVA
-189 GSRPPDSKSAESTS
+189 RES
-203 APTAATTRGLNLA
+203 L
-216 LVESRRT
+216 
-223 SSLESPLDAALN
+223 LDATLN
-235 LAESF
+235 LAENF

-253 AVGEGLDFIQNPADV
+253 AVGEGLSFVTNPSDIV
-268 VELCKQ
+268 SLCRQ
-274 TAGFLER
+274 TGMFLER

-297 EVGGAPSFE
+297 ELGGTKSFE

-333 LATLSITQ
+333 IATLSLTQ
-341 RKRAPER
+341 RKLAPER

-356 EELAGQNV
+356 EELTSHNV
-364 YVALECFKSSPRA
+364 YIALECFKSSPRA
-377 LAAASLDQFQ
+377 LASATLDQFQ
-387 AWAREGASLHRE
+387 AWAREGAEFYRQ

-411 SKTSQDSL
+411 SKTSQDCL
-419 RGAHDGVALESVAH
+419 RGAHDGITLDSIAH
-433 LLRLYVEGLTGREMV
+433 LLRLYIEGLTGREMV

-460 ISDGHTIQLPS
+460 INDGHTIQLPS

-482 FKLYKVLAAH
+482 FRLYKALAAH
-492 ASGQVEFGTRTIG
+492 ASGQVEFGTRLAGTSEI
-505 SPDVRAALEVI
+505 RAALREI
-516 DSYFTDQEERRRT
+516 DTHFDQKERERLA
-529 EDLKNPEY
+529 EGLNEKEF
-537 VQYSNVEHLGLQTR
+537 VQYSNVEHLGPSMR
-551 TQLEPAQMEG
+551 PKIEPHTFEV
-561 ADYKTVLSRF
+561 ADFKTVLSRF
-571 PNQTLAARIF
+571 PNPALATRIF

-591 RLRTAYRGI
+591 RLRGMYRGI

-606 VRSRLVER
+606 VRSRLIEH

-620 LTVEQAIYEMLF
+620 LTVEQAVYEMLF
-632 QITLCDGVI
+632 QITICGGVI
-641 DETAKRAYSEII
+641 EETARRAYAEVIY
-653 FQFERV
+653 QFEKI
-659 VAEYLRRD
+659 VASYLRRD
-667 DATVGDTLIATFR
+667 DATVGDTLVATFR
-680 VYELLNQRRN
+680 IYELLEGRKNQP
-690 EQESESQTNQEEKE
+690 QAESETEQDQEE
-704 SEKDQQ
+704 SDDDREKNPQNNSDQQ
-710 DDQSGD
+710 RQTMV
-716 GEQQQQQQQTQRRPE
+716 QQQRRPE
-731 LFNQWSQQMEETL
+731 LFNQWSQAFEETL

-758 SSEQELQEGDEVFFY
+758 TSEQELQEGDEVFFY

-794 NKRGHR
+794 NRKGHR

-807 ARYSGV
+807 AKYSGV

-828 LRKIKGELDGEDF
+828 LRKVKGELDGEDY

-847 DHHVDKKTTG
+847 DHHVDKKTNG

-862 LYIRRIRRERDVAV
+862 LYIRRVRRERDVAV

-930 GFTSEGRRNVKYFSI
+930 GFTSEGRRNVKYFLI
-945 KKFGEKYTPEVEKR
+945 KRFGEKYSPEVERR
-959 IGGIAY
+959 IGGITY

-975 RHAASELERQDAR
+975 RHAASELEKQDAR
-988 TKLLIVLSDGRPYDH
+988 MRLLIVLSDGRPYDH

-1010 AREDTKMALRHTKIA
+1010 AREDTKIALRQAKAT

-1045 YGEIGYTIIDDVMS
+1045 YGEVGYTIIDDVMS

>member
-49 VSPKVAMDFFKSVQD
+49 VSPKVAMDFFKSVQE
-64 VSQLVDNG
+64 VSHLVDNG
-72 DLRAWAEMGRRVA
+72 DLRAWAEMGRKIA
-85 LNSAEEAGDFFRYSS
+85 LNSAEEAGEFFRYSN
-100 EVLAGVPENMRSL
+100 EVLAPLPESLRTL

-129 LTTFRNAPRMV
+129 LATFRNAPRTV
-140 ASLGAEGSAA
+140 ASLGEERFAS

-166 STEVLTAAPQALKA
+166 STEVLSAAPQALKA
-180 LRRFNVAAA
+180 LRNFDSDAA
-189 GSRPPDSKSAESTS
+189 GSPVE
-203 APTAATTRGLNLA
+203 AT
-216 LVESRRT
+216 
-223 SSLESPLDAALN
+223 LN

-253 AVGEGLDFIQNPADV
+253 AVGEGLDFIQRPSDII
-268 VELCKQ
+268 ELCKQ

-297 EVGGAPSFE
+297 EVGGVASFE

-348 VNAVLDVV
+348 VNVVLDVV

-419 RGAHDGVALESVAH
+419 RGAHEGVALESVAH

-460 ISDGHTIQLPS
+460 INDGHTIQLPS
-471 VVAEFGSLEDD
+471 VVAEFGSPGDD
-482 FKLYKVLAAH
+482 FKLYKALAAH
-492 ASGQVEFGTRTIG
+492 ASGQVEFGTRVMG
-505 SPDVRAALEVI
+505 APDVRAALQEI
-516 DSYFTDQEERRRT
+516 DSHFTKQERRLLT
-529 EDLKNPEY
+529 EDLNNPEY
-537 VQYSNVEHLGLQTR
+537 VQYSNAEHLGLGTR
-551 TQLEPAQMEG
+551 PRLEPIQIEA

-571 PNQTLAARIF
+571 PNPTLAARIF

-591 RLRTAYRGI
+591 RLRSIYRGI

-606 VRSRLVER
+606 VRSRLIER
-614 RPPIAE
+614 RPQIAE
-620 LTVEQAIYEMLF
+620 LTVEQAVYEMLF
-632 QITLCDGVI
+632 QITLCGGVI
-641 DETAKRAYSEII
+641 DETARRAYAEVI
-653 FQFERV
+653 FQFERII
-659 VAEYLRRD
+659 AEYLRRD
-667 DATVGDTLIATFR
+667 DATVADTLIATFR
-680 VYELLNQRRN
+680 IYELLNQRSK
-690 EQESESQTNQEEKE
+690 EQENETNQEEQE

-710 DDQSGD
+710 DNQNGD
-716 GEQQQQQQQTQRRPE
+716 NDQQQQAAQMERRPE
-731 LFNQWSQQMEETL
+731 LFNQWSQQIEEAL
-744 PSDSDLLNELMNAE
+744 PMDSDLLNELMNAE
-758 SSEQELQEGDEVFFY
+758 SSEQELQEGDEVYFY

-794 NKRGHR
+794 NRRGHR

-930 GFTSEGRRNVKYFSI
+930 GFTSEGRRNVKYFTI
-945 KKFGEKYTPEVEKR
+945 KKFGEKHSPEVEKR
-959 IGGIAY
+959 IGGITY

-1045 YGEIGYTIIDDVMS
+1045 YGEVGYTIIDDVMS

>member
-1 MSDER
+1 MSEER
-6 KGLTGSL
+6 KGFTGSL

-37 WVTVDIGASLVS
+37 WVTVDIGASLMS
-49 VSPKVAMDFFKSVQD
+49 VSPKVAMDFFKSVPE
-64 VSQLVDNG
+64 VAKLVENG
-72 DLRAWAEMGRRVA
+72 DLRAWAELGRKIA
-85 LNSAEEAGDFFRYSS
+85 LNSAEEASDFFRYSIDT
-100 EVLAGVPENMRSL
+100 LAALPDGLRSL

-129 LTTFRNAPRMV
+129 LTTFRNAPRTV
-140 ASLGAEGSAA
+140 ASLGEERFAV
-150 RLFKIAVEVA
+150 RLFAIAVEVA

-166 STEVLTAAPQALKA
+166 STEVLTAAPKA
-180 LRRFNVAAA
+180 LAALRSFESSA
-189 GSRPPDSKSAESTS
+189 TGPLHKS
-203 APTAATTRGLNLA
+203 P
-216 LVESRRT
+216 V
-223 SSLESPLDAALN
+223 DAALD

-240 AQRTGATAAEFLS
+240 AQRTGATAAEFLT
-253 AVGEGLDFIQNPADV
+253 AVGEGLGFVQTPDHI

-274 TAGFLER
+274 TAVFLER

-297 EVGGAPSFE
+297 EVGGASSFE

-333 LATLSITQ
+333 LATLSVTQ
-341 RKRAPER
+341 RRRAGER
-348 VNAVLDVV
+348 ANAVLDVI

-377 LAAASLDQFQ
+377 LATASLDQFQ
-387 AWAREGASLHRE
+387 AWAREGANLHRE

-419 RGAHDGVALESVAH
+419 RGAHDGIALESVAH

-460 ISDGHTIQLPS
+460 ITDGHTIQLPA
-471 VVAEFGSLEDD
+471 VVAEFGPIEDD
-482 FKLYKVLAAH
+482 FKLYKALAAH
-492 ASGQVEFGTRTIG
+492 ASGQIEFGTRVMG
-505 SPDVRAALEVI
+505 APDIRAALREI
-516 DSYFTDQEERRRT
+516 DRHFAEQEKRRLAD
-529 EDLKNPEY
+529 ELPEELNDPEY
-537 VQYSNVEHLGLQTR
+537 VQYSNQEHLGLRARPPIEQI
-551 TQLEPAQMEG
+551 QIEA
-561 ADYKTVLSRF
+561 ADYKIVLSRF
-571 PNQTLAARIF
+571 PNAVLATRIF

-591 RLRTAYRGI
+591 RLRSAYRGI

-606 VRSRLVER
+606 IRNRLIER

-620 LTVEQAIYEMLF
+620 LTVEQAVYEMLF
-632 QITLCDGVI
+632 QITLCGGVI
-641 DETAKRAYSEII
+641 DEAARRAYAEII
-653 FQFERV
+653 YQFERI

-667 DATVGDTLIATFR
+667 DATVADTLIATFH
-680 VYELLNQRRN
+680 VYDLLNQRQQQQEAESEAQAE
-690 EQESESQTNQEEKE
+690 EQESE
-704 SEKDQQ
+704 KDEQN
-710 DDQSGD
+710 DQNGNSD
-716 GEQQQQQQQTQRRPE
+716 QQQTQMRMQRRPE
-731 LFNQWSQQMEETL
+731 PFNQWSQNVEETL

-758 SSEQELQEGDEVFFY
+758 SSEQELQEGDEAFFY

-794 NKRGHR
+794 NRRGHR

-813 ISSIRHQFQMLKPES
+813 ISSIRYQFQMLKPES
-828 LRKIKGELDGEDF
+828 LRKIKGELDGEDY

-862 LYIRRIRRERDVAV
+862 LYIRRVRRERDVAV

-930 GFTSEGRRNVKYFSI
+930 GFTSEGRRNVKYFII
-945 KKFGEKYTPEVEKR
+945 KRFGEKYSPEVEKR
-959 IGGIAY
+959 IGGITY

-975 RHAASELERQDAR
+975 RHAASGLERQDAR

-1010 AREDTKMALRHTKIA
+1010 AREDTKMALRQTKIA

-1045 YGEIGYTIIDDVMS
+1045 YGEVGYTIIDDVMS

>member
-1 MSDER
+1 MSEER

-13 LRGLTRNTVEA
+13 LKGLTRSTVET

-49 VSPKVAMDFFKSVQD
+49 VSPKVAMDFFKSVPD
-64 VSQLVDNG
+64 VAKLLENG
-72 DLRAWAEMGRRVA
+72 DLRAWAELGRRIAV
-85 LNSAEEAGDFFRYSS
+85 NSAEEASDFFKYSV
-100 EVLAGVPENMRSL
+100 ETLAALSGRLRTL

-129 LTTFRNAPRMV
+129 LTTFRNAPRTA
-140 ASLGAEGSAA
+140 ASLGDERSAA
-150 RLFKIAVEVA
+150 RLFGIAVEVA

-166 STEVLTAAPQALKA
+166 STEVLAAAPQAISA
-180 LRRFNVAAA
+180 LRNFGT
-189 GSRPPDSKSAESTS
+189 GS
-203 APTAATTRGLNLA
+203 G
-216 LVESRRT
+216 
-223 SSLESPLDAALN
+223 ESPLEAALN

-240 AQRTGATAAEFLS
+240 AQRTGATAAEFLN
-253 AVGEGLDFIQNPADV
+253 AVGEGLSFVRNPSDIVA
-268 VELCKQ
+268 LCRQ
-274 TAGFLER
+274 TAAFLER

-287 QYFRSARSVI
+287 QYFRSARTVI
-297 EVGGAPSFE
+297 EIGGAESFE

-333 LATLSITQ
+333 LATLSLTH

-348 VNAVLDVV
+348 VNTVLNVV
-356 EELAGQNV
+356 EELASYNV
-364 YVALECFKSSPRA
+364 YIALECFKSSPKA
-377 LAAASLDQFQ
+377 LATASLDQFR
-387 AWAREGASLHRE
+387 AWAHEGAEMHRQ

-419 RGAHDGVALESVAH
+419 RGARHGVALESVAH
-433 LLRLYVEGLTGREMV
+433 LLRLYVEGLTGREML

-460 ISDGHTIQLPS
+460 INDGQTIQLPS
-471 VVAEFGSLEDD
+471 VVAEFGSPEED
-482 FKLYKVLAAH
+482 FKLYKALAAH
-492 ASGQVEFGTRTIG
+492 ASGQVEFGTRLIG
-505 SPDVRAALEVI
+505 TPEIRAALKEI
-516 DSYFTDQEERRRT
+516 DVYFDEEEKRKLVEGLNET
-529 EDLKNPEY
+529 EY
-537 VQYSNVEHLGLQTR
+537 IQYSNADHLGLRTR
-551 TQLEPAQMEG
+551 RDLDPEIFEI

-571 PNQTLAARIF
+571 PNPLLATRIF

-591 RLRTAYRGI
+591 RLRSVYRGI

-606 VRSRLVER
+606 IRSRLIER
-614 RPPIAE
+614 RPPITE
-620 LTVEQAIYEMLF
+620 LTIEQAVYEMLF
-632 QITLCDGVI
+632 QITLCGGVI
-641 DETAKRAYSEII
+641 DQTAQRAYAEVIY
-653 FQFERV
+653 QFENIV
-659 VAEYLRRD
+659 TEYLRHSE
-667 DATVGDTLIATFR
+667 ATVGDTLMATFR
-680 VYELLNQRRN
+680 VYELLQGTKNQQQSERGAEEEQQEDNKDRN
-690 EQESESQTNQEEKE
+690 EDK
-704 SEKDQQ
+704 Q
-710 DDQSGD
+710 DNS
-716 GEQQQQQQQTQRRPE
+716 EQQQQAHSQQQRRPE
-731 LFNQWSQQMEETL
+731 LFNQWSHAVEETT
-744 PSDSDLLNELMNAE
+744 PTDSDLLNELMNAE
-758 SSEQELQEGDEVFFY
+758 TSEQELQEGDEVFLY

-779 LGDHRAKWCRVIQRE
+779 LGDHRAKWCRIIQRE
-794 NKRGHR
+794 NRRGHR

-828 LRKIKGELDGEDF
+828 LRKIKGELDGEDY

-930 GFTSEGRRNVKYFSI
+930 GFTSEGRRNVKYFTI
-945 KKFGEKYTPEVEKR
+945 KRFGEKYSPEVEKR
-959 IGGIAY
+959 IGGITY

-975 RHAASELERQDAR
+975 RHAAAVLEKQDAR

-1010 AREDTKMALRHTKIA
+1010 AREDTKIALRQVKAT

-1045 YGEIGYTIIDDVMS
+1045 YGEVGYTIIDDVMS

>member
-1 MSDER
+1 ML
-6 KGLTGSL
+6 KGLTGK
-13 LRGLTRNTVEA
+13 TVEA
-24 LAMKMGLKPNERG
+24 LAMKMGLKPSDRG

-49 VSPKVAMDFFKSVQD
+49 VSPKVAMDFFKSVPD
-64 VSQLVDNG
+64 VAKVLENG
-72 DLRAWAEMGRRVA
+72 DLRAWSELGKRIAQH
-85 LNSAEEAGDFFRYSS
+85 NPEEASDFFRYSIETL
-100 EVLAGVPENMRSL
+100 EVLPEKLRSL
-113 LIALCSKQIVL
+113 LVALCSKQIVL

-129 LTTFRNAPRMV
+129 LTTFRQAPRLA
-140 ASLGAEGSAA
+140 ASLGDERSAA
-150 RLFKIAVEVA
+150 RLFGIAVEVA

-166 STEVLTAAPQALKA
+166 STEVLTAAPQALAA
-180 LRRFNVAAA
+180 LREMDGDGMDNAI
-189 GSRPPDSKSAESTS
+189 ESTL
-203 APTAATTRGLNLA
+203 T
-216 LVESRRT
+216 
-223 SSLESPLDAALN
+223 

-240 AQRTGATAAEFLS
+240 AQRTGATAAEFLG
-253 AVGEGLDFIQNPADV
+253 AVGEGLEFVTDAEVMVD
-268 VELCKQ
+268 LCRQ
-274 TAGFLER
+274 TTSFLER

-287 QYFRSARSVI
+287 QFFRSARSVI
-297 EVGGAPSFE
+297 EVGGVESYD

-315 ADEGN
+315 AEEGN

-333 LATLSITQ
+333 LATISVTQ
-341 RKRAPER
+341 RKRAGER
-348 VNAVLDVV
+348 IRAVLDLV

-377 LAAASLDQFQ
+377 LATATLDQFQ
-387 AWAREGASLHRE
+387 SWAREGAQLYRS

-411 SKTSQDSL
+411 SKSSQETL
-419 RGAHDGVALESVAH
+419 RGAHDGIALESVAH
-433 LLRLYVEGLTGREMV
+433 LLRLYVEGLTGREMI
-448 IAPLGSIPEESK
+448 IAPLGSIPEEAR
-460 ISDGHTIQLPS
+460 INDGHTIQLPS
-471 VVAEFGSLEDD
+471 VVAEFGSPDDD
-482 FKLYKVLAAH
+482 FRLYKVLAAH
-492 ASGQVEFGTRTIG
+492 ASGQVEFGTREVGTR
-505 SPDVRAALEVI
+505 DLRAALREI
-516 DSYFTDQEERRRT
+516 EAYFENQERRRLAEELQDT
-529 EDLKNPEY
+529 EY
-537 VQYSNVEHLGLQTR
+537 VQYSNLEHLGMSQRRPLNPDAF
-551 TQLEPAQMEG
+551 EM
-561 ADYKTVLSRF
+561 ADYKTILSRF
-571 PNQTLAARIF
+571 ANPVLATRIF

-591 RLRTAYRGI
+591 RLRHAYRGI

-606 VRSRLVER
+606 VRNRLIER
-614 RPPIAE
+614 RPPIVE

-632 QITLCDGVI
+632 QITLCGGVV
-641 DETAKRAYSEII
+641 DETARHAYAEII
-653 FQFERV
+653 HQFEV
-659 VAEYLRRD
+659 IVSEYLRREG
-667 DATVGDTLIATFR
+667 ATVADTLVATFR
-680 VYELLNQRRN
+680 VYELLDGQRSQKQSEN
-690 EQESESQTNQEEKE
+690 ESGEDQEE
-704 SEKDQQ
+704 SEKDQP
-710 DDQSGD
+710 DERKGES
-716 GEQQQQQQQTQRRPE
+716 EQQQSSSPTPRRPD
-731 LFNQWSQQMEETL
+731 LFNQWSQATEETS
-744 PSDSDLLNELMNAE
+744 PTDSELLNELMNSE
-758 SSEQELQEGDEVFFY
+758 TSEQELQEGDVVFFY

-794 NKRGHR
+794 NKRGSR
-800 DFVEQVR
+800 EFVEQVR
-807 ARYSGV
+807 ARYSGI
-813 ISSIRHQFQMLKPES
+813 ISSIRYQFQMLKPES
-828 LRKIKGELDGEDF
+828 MRKIKGELDGEDF

-847 DHHVDKKTTG
+847 DHHVDKITTG

-930 GFTSEGRRNVKYFSI
+930 GFTSEGRRNVKYFLI
-945 KKFGEKYTPEVEKR
+945 KRFGEKYNQEVERR
-959 IGGIAY
+959 IGGITY

-975 RHAASELERQDAR
+975 RHAAAELEKQDAR

-1010 AREDTKMALRHTKIA
+1010 AREDTKTALRQAKIQ

-1045 YGEIGYTIIDDVMS
+1045 YGEVGYTIIDDVMS

>member
-1 MSDER
+1 MSEER

-49 VSPKVAMDFFKSVQD
+49 VSPKVAMDFFKSVQE
-64 VSQLVDNG
+64 VSHLVDNG
-72 DLRAWAEMGRRVA
+72 DLRAWAEMGRKIA
-85 LNSAEEAGDFFRYSS
+85 LNSAEEAGDFFRFSN
-100 EVLAGVPENMRSL
+100 EVLAALPEVLRSL

-124 SPAAA
+124 SPTAA
-129 LTTFRNAPRMV
+129 LATFRNAPRMV
-140 ASLGAEGSAA
+140 ASLGEERSAS

-180 LRRFNVAAA
+180 LRSF
-189 GSRPPDSKSAESTS
+189 DSGGATATATESS
-203 APTAATTRGLNLA
+203 QG
-216 LVESRRT
+216 
-223 SSLESPLDAALN
+223 ESPMDAVLD

-253 AVGEGLDFIQNPADV
+253 AVGEGLDFIQSQSEV

-297 EVGGAPSFE
+297 EVGGASSFE

-377 LAAASLDQFQ
+377 LTRASLDQFQ
-387 AWAREGASLHRE
+387 AWAREGANLHRE

-448 IAPLGSIPEESK
+448 IAPLGSVPEESK
-460 ISDGHTIQLPS
+460 INDGHTIQLPS

-492 ASGQVEFGTRTIG
+492 ASGQVEFGTRAMG
-505 SPDVRAALEVI
+505 APDVRAALQEI
-516 DSYFTDQEERRRT
+516 DSYFTERERRLLA
-529 EDLKNPEY
+529 EDLNNPEY
-537 VQYSNVEHLGLQTR
+537 VQYSNAEHLGLWAR
-551 TQLEPAQMEG
+551 PELEPIQIET

-571 PNQTLAARIF
+571 PNHTLAARIF

-591 RLRTAYRGI
+591 RLRSIYRGI

-606 VRSRLVER
+606 VRSRLIER
-614 RPPIAE
+614 RPKITD
-620 LTVEQAIYEMLF
+620 LTVEQAVYEMLF
-632 QITLCDGVI
+632 QITLCGGVI
-641 DETAKRAYSEII
+641 DETARRAYAEII

-659 VAEYLRRD
+659 IADYLRRD
-667 DATVGDTLIATFR
+667 DATVADTLMATFR

-690 EQESESQTNQEEKE
+690 QQESESEADQEEQE

-710 DDQSGD
+710 ENQSGD
-716 GEQQQQQQQTQRRPE
+716 DQRRQPAEPQRRPE
-731 LFNQWSQQMEETL
+731 LFNQWSQQIEETL
-744 PSDSDLLNELMNAE
+744 PTDSDLFNELMNAE

-794 NKRGHR
+794 NRRGHR

-862 LYIRRIRRERDVAV
+862 LYIRRERDVAV

-945 KKFGEKYTPEVEKR
+945 KKFGEKYSAEVEKR
-959 IGGIAY
+959 IGGITY

-1010 AREDTKMALRHTKIA
+1010 AREDTKMALRQTKIA

-1045 YGEIGYTIIDDVMS
+1045 YGEVGYTIIDDVMS

>member
-1 MSDER
+1 MSEE
-6 KGLTGSL
+6 KKSFTGSL
-13 LRGLTRNTVEA
+13 LRGLTRNTVES
-24 LAMKMGLKPNERG
+24 LAMKMGLKPSDPG
-37 WVTVDIGASLVS
+37 WVAVDIGASLVS
-49 VSPKVAMDFFKSVQD
+49 NSPKVAMEFFKAVQE
-64 VSQLVDNG
+64 VATVLDNG
-72 DLRAWAEMGRRVA
+72 DLRAWAELGKRVA
-85 LNSAEEAGDFFRYSS
+85 ANSIEEAS
-100 EVLAGVPENMRSL
+100 EFYRGSLATLEAVPESLRSL
-113 LIALCSKQIVL
+113 LISLCSKQIVL

-129 LTTFRNAPRMV
+129 LQTFRSAPKTV
-140 ASLGAEGSAA
+140 TKLGDPASAT
-150 RLFKIAVEVA
+150 RLFGIAVEVA

-166 STEVLTAAPQALKA
+166 STEVLTAAPQALAA
-180 LRRFNVAAA
+180 LQGIEQGAVAP
-189 GSRPPDSKSAESTS
+189 SPSQPVSQSPTES
-203 APTAATTRGLNLA
+203 
-216 LVESRRT
+216 V
-223 SSLESPLDAALN
+223 LN

-253 AVGEGLDFIQNPADV
+253 AVGEGLDFIQRPEEV
-268 VELCKQ
+268 VALCNQ
-274 TAGFLER
+274 TAVFLER

-297 EVGGAPSFE
+297 EVGGASSFD
-306 KWNRVTRKV
+306 KWSRVTRTV

-333 LATLSITQ
+333 LATLSVTQ

-348 VNAVLDVV
+348 VNAVLDIV
-356 EELAGQNV
+356 EELAGRNV

-377 LAAASLDQFQ
+377 LASASLDQFQ
-387 AWAREGASLHRE
+387 AWARDGAELYRN

-411 SKTSQDSL
+411 SKSSQEQL
-419 RGAHDGVALESVAH
+419 RGSHEGVALESVSH
-433 LLRLYVEGLTGREMV
+433 LLRLYVEGLTGREMT
-448 IAPLGSIPEESK
+448 IAPLGSIPEESR
-460 ISDGHTIQLPS
+460 ITDGQTIQLPS
-471 VVAEFGSLEDD
+471 VVAEFDSQDED

-492 ASGQVEFGTRTIG
+492 ASGQVEFGTREIG
-505 SPDVRAALEVI
+505 QPDVRAALKEI
-516 DSYFTDQEERRRT
+516 DRFFTDKEKQELGAMR
-529 EDLKNPEY
+529 DLEMSDKEY
-537 VQYSNVEHLGLQTR
+537 AQYSNTEHLGFR
-551 TQLEPAQMEG
+551 RRPPLEQIQIEA
-561 ADYKTVLSRF
+561 ADYKTVLGRF
-571 PNQTLAARIF
+571 PNSTLASRVF

-591 RLRTAYRGI
+591 RLRSAYKGI

-606 VRSRLVER
+606 VRSRLIER
-614 RPPIAE
+614 RPPINE
-620 LTVEQAIYEMLF
+620 LAVEQAVYEMLF
-632 QITLCDGVI
+632 QITLCGGVI
-641 DETAKRAYSEII
+641 DDKARIAYMGIISE
-653 FQFERV
+653 FESI
-659 VAEYLRRD
+659 VANYVRRD
-667 DATVGDTLIATFR
+667 EATVADSLMATFM
-680 VYELLNQRRN
+680 VYELLEGRRN
-690 EQESESQTNQEEKE
+690 QNQSDNETDQDEKE
-704 SEKDQQ
+704 NEDEKD
-710 DDQSGD
+710 DSSEGK
-716 GEQQQQQQQTQRRPE
+716 GEDQQQQTQQLNRRPE
-731 LFNQWSQQMEETL
+731 LFNQWSESTEETS
-744 PSDSDLLNELMNAE
+744 PTDSDLLNELMNAE
-758 SSEQELQEGDEVFFY
+758 TSEQELQEGDEVFFY

-794 NKRGHR
+794 NRKGQR

-847 DHHVDKKTTG
+847 EHFVDRKTTG
-857 RPSDR
+857 RASER

-915 MSEALEAVGDAYSIS
+915 MGEALEAVGDAYSIS
-930 GFTSEGRRNVKYFSI
+930 GFTSEGRRNVKYFTI
-945 KKFGEKYTPEVEKR
+945 KRFGEKYTPDVERR
-959 IGGIAY
+959 IGGITY

-975 RHAASELERQDAR
+975 RHAVAELEHQDAR

-1010 AREDTKMALRHTKIA
+1010 AREDTKMALRHSKTS

>member
-6 KGLTGSL
+6 RGLTGSL

-49 VSPKVAMDFFKSVQD
+49 VSPKVAMDFFRAVQE
-64 VSQLVDNG
+64 VSHLVDNG
-72 DLRAWAEMGRRVA
+72 DLRAWAEIGRRVA
-85 LNSAEEAGDFFRYSS
+85 LNSAEEAGDFFRYSND
-100 EVLAGVPENMRSL
+100 VLAALPESLRTL
-113 LIALCSKQIVL
+113 LIALCSKQTVL
-124 SPAAA
+124 SPTAA
-129 LTTFRNAPRMV
+129 LATFRNAPRTV
-140 ASLGAEGSAA
+140 AALGEERFAA

-166 STEVLTAAPQALKA
+166 SAEVLSAAPQALNS
-180 LRRFNVAAA
+180 LRNF
-189 GSRPPDSKSAESTS
+189 DSGAE
-203 APTAATTRGLNLA
+203 
-216 LVESRRT
+216 
-223 SSLESPLDAALN
+223 ESPIEAALN

-240 AQRTGATAAEFLS
+240 AQRTGATAAEFLF
-253 AVGEGLDFIQNPADV
+253 AVGEGLDFIQNPSDI

-274 TAGFLER
+274 TTGFLER

-297 EVGGAPSFE
+297 EIGGASSFD

-333 LATLSITQ
+333 LGTLSITQ
-341 RKRAPER
+341 RKRAAER

-356 EELAGQNV
+356 EELAGHNV

-377 LAAASLDQFQ
+377 LAAATLEQFQ
-387 AWAREGASLHRE
+387 AWAREGANLYRE

-411 SKTSQDSL
+411 SKSSQDSL
-419 RGAHDGVALESVAH
+419 RGAHEGVSLESVAH
-433 LLRLYVEGLTGREMV
+433 LLRLYIEGLTGREMV
-448 IAPLGSIPEESK
+448 IAPLGSIPEEAK
-460 ISDGHTIQLPS
+460 INDGHTIQLPS
-471 VVAEFGSLEDD
+471 VVAEFGSPEDD
-482 FKLYKVLAAH
+482 FKLYKALAAH
-492 ASGQVEFGTRTIG
+492 ASGQIEFGTRVMG
-505 SPDVRAALEVI
+505 APDVRAALQQI
-516 DSYFTDQEERRRT
+516 DSYFTEQERHQQA
-529 EDLKNPEY
+529 EDLEDPEY
-537 VQYSNVEHLGLQTR
+537 IQYSNVEHLGLGTR
-551 TQLEPAQMEG
+551 PPLEPIQIET

-591 RLRTAYRGI
+591 RLRSVYRGI

-606 VRSRLVER
+606 VRSRLIER

-620 LTVEQAIYEMLF
+620 LTVEQAVYEMLF
-632 QITLCDGVI
+632 QITLCGGVI
-641 DETAKRAYSEII
+641 DETARRAYAEII
-653 FQFERV
+653 YQFERI

-667 DATVGDTLIATFR
+667 DATVADTLIATFR

-690 EQESESQTNQEEKE
+690 QQESEKEINQEEQE

-710 DDQSGD
+710 DNQSGD
-716 GEQQQQQQQTQRRPE
+716 NDQRRQSPQQQRRPE
-731 LFNQWSQQMEETL
+731 LFNQWSQQVEETL

-758 SSEQELQEGDEVFFY
+758 SSEQELQEGDEVFYY

-794 NKRGHR
+794 NRRGHR

-807 ARYSGV
+807 ARYAGV

-828 LRKIKGELDGEDF
+828 LRKIKGELDGEDY

-930 GFTSEGRRNVKYFSI
+930 GFTSEGRRNVKYFTI
-945 KKFGEKYTPEVEKR
+945 KKFGEKYSPEVERR
-959 IGGIAY
+959 IGGITY

-1010 AREDTKMALRHTKIA
+1010 AREDTKMALRQTKIA

-1045 YGEIGYTIIDDVMS
+1045 YGEVGYTIIDDVMS

>member
-1 MSDER
+1 MTDER

-13 LRGLTRNTVEA
+13 LRGLTRKPVEA
-24 LAMKMGLKPNERG
+24 LAEKMGLKPNDRG
-37 WVTVDIGASLVS
+37 WLTLDIGASLLS
-49 VSPKVAMDFFKSVQD
+49 ASPKVAMDFFKAVQE
-64 VSQLVDNG
+64 VSELVDNG
-72 DLRAWAEMGRRVA
+72 DLRAWAEMGRKIA
-85 LNSAEEAGDFFRYSS
+85 AKSPEEASDFFRFSS
-100 EVLAGVPENMRSL
+100 EILATLPESIRTL
-113 LIALCSKQIVL
+113 LIALCSKQVIL
-124 SPAAA
+124 SEAAA
-129 LTTFRNAPRMV
+129 LATFRNAPRMA
-140 ASLGAEGSAA
+140 ASLGEERSAS

-166 STEVLTAAPQALKA
+166 STEVLTAAPQALNA
-180 LRRFNVAAA
+180 LRGF
-189 GSRPPDSKSAESTS
+189 DSGA
-203 APTAATTRGLNLA
+203 
-216 LVESRRT
+216 VESGARFRPE
-223 SSLESPLDAALN
+223 ESYMDAVLN

-240 AQRTGATAAEFLS
+240 AQRTGATAAEFLT
-253 AVGEGLDFIQNPADV
+253 AVGEGLEFIQNPSDIIN
-268 VELCKQ
+268 LCEQ
-274 TAGFLER
+274 TGNFLER

-297 EVGGAPSFE
+297 EVGGASGFE

-315 ADEGN
+315 AEEGN

-333 LATLSITQ
+333 IATLRVTQ
-341 RKRAPER
+341 RKHARER
-348 VNAVLDVV
+348 VNVVLNVV

-387 AWAREGASLHRE
+387 VWAREGANLHRE

-411 SKTSQDSL
+411 SKTSQESL
-419 RGAHDGVALESVAH
+419 RGAHDGVALESVSH
-433 LLRLYVEGLTGREMV
+433 LLKLYVEGLTGREMM
-448 IAPLGSIPEESK
+448 IAPLGAIPEESK
-460 ISDGHTIQLPS
+460 ISDGHTIQLPA
-471 VVAEFGSLEDD
+471 VVAEFGSPEDD
-482 FKLYKVLAAH
+482 FKLYKALAAH
-492 ASGQVEFGTRTIG
+492 ASGQVEFGTRAMG
-505 SPDVRAALEVI
+505 APDIRAALQEI
-516 DSYFTDQEERRRT
+516 DSYYAEQERRLLAG
-529 EDLKNPEY
+529 DLNNPEY
-537 VQYSNVEHLGLQTR
+537 VQHSDVEHLGLWAR
-551 TQLEPAQMEG
+551 PELEPIQIET

-571 PNQTLAARIF
+571 PNRTLASRIF

-591 RLRTAYRGI
+591 RLRSTYRGI

-606 VRSRLVER
+606 VRSRLIEL
-614 RPPIAE
+614 RPKIAD
-620 LTVEQAIYEMLF
+620 LTVEQAVYEILF
-632 QITLCDGVI
+632 QITLCGGVI
-641 DETAKRAYSEII
+641 DETARRAYAEII

-659 VAEYLRRD
+659 VADYLRRD
-667 DATVGDTLIATFR
+667 DATVADTLMATFR

-690 EQESESQTNQEEKE
+690 QQESEAQSAQDEQE

-710 DDQSGD
+710 ENQPGEKDQQRPPV
-716 GEQQQQQQQTQRRPE
+716 EQQRRPE
-731 LFNQWSQQMEETL
+731 LFNHWSQQVEETL
-744 PSDSDLLNELMNAE
+744 PADSDLFNELMNAE

-794 NKRGHR
+794 NRRGHR

-807 ARYSGV
+807 TRYSGV

-828 LRKIKGELDGEDF
+828 LRRIKGELDGEDF

-857 RPSDR
+857 CPSDR
-862 LYIRRIRRERDVAV
+862 LYIRRVRRERDVAV

-945 KKFGEKYTPEVEKR
+945 KKFGEKYSPEVEKR
-959 IGGIAY
+959 IGGITY

-975 RHAASELERQDAR
+975 RHAASEIERQDAR

-1010 AREDTKMALRHTKIA
+1010 AREDTKMALRQTKIA

-1045 YGEIGYTIIDDVMS
+1045 YGEVGYTIIDDVMS

>member
-37 WVTVDIGASLVS
+37 WVTLDIGASLLS
-49 VSPKVAMDFFKSVQD
+49 VSPKVAMDFFKSVQEI
-64 VSQLVDNG
+64 SQLLDNG
-72 DLRAWAEMGRRVA
+72 DLRAWAEMGRKVA
-85 LNSAEEAGDFFRYSS
+85 LNSAEEAGDFFRFSN
-100 EVLAGVPENMRSL
+100 EVLAALPESLRSL
-113 LIALCSKQIVL
+113 LISLCSKQIVL
-124 SPAAA
+124 SPTAA
-129 LTTFRNAPRMV
+129 LATFRNAPRMV
-140 ASLGAEGSAA
+140 ASLGEERSAS

-180 LRRFNVAAA
+180 LRSFDPGGANSTVTE
-189 GSRPPDSKSAESTS
+189 SSSPEPPPD
-203 APTAATTRGLNLA
+203 
-216 LVESRRT
+216 
-223 SSLESPLDAALN
+223 SPLDAVLD
-235 LAESF
+235 LAENF

-253 AVGEGLDFIQNPADV
+253 AVGEGLEFIQSQSDV

-274 TAGFLER
+274 TANFLER

-297 EVGGAPSFE
+297 EIGGASSFE

-333 LATLSITQ
+333 LATIRVTQ

-419 RGAHDGVALESVAH
+419 RGAHDGVALESIAH

-460 ISDGHTIQLPS
+460 INDGHTIQLPA
-471 VVAEFGSLEDD
+471 VVAEFGSPEED

-492 ASGQVEFGTRTIG
+492 ASGQVEFGTRAMG
-505 SPDVRAALEVI
+505 APDIRAALQEI
-516 DSYFTDQEERRRT
+516 DSYFTERERRLLA
-529 EDLKNPEY
+529 EGLNNPEY
-537 VQYSNVEHLGLQTR
+537 VQYSNAEHLGLWSR
-551 TQLEPAQMEG
+551 PELEPIQIEA

-581 TTLENGRIDW
+581 TTLENARIDW
-591 RLRTAYRGI
+591 RLRSVYRGI

-606 VRSRLVER
+606 VRSRLIER
-614 RPPIAE
+614 RPKITD
-620 LTVEQAIYEMLF
+620 LTVEQAVYEMLF
-632 QITLCDGVI
+632 QITLCGGVI
-641 DETAKRAYSEII
+641 DETARRAYAEII

-659 VAEYLRRD
+659 VADYLRRD
-667 DATVGDTLIATFR
+667 DSTVADTLMATFR
-680 VYELLNQRRN
+680 VYELLNQRSN
-690 EQESESQTNQEEKE
+690 QQESESEADQEEQE

-710 DDQSGD
+710 ENQSGD
-716 GEQQQQQQQTQRRPE
+716 DQRQQPAQQQRRPD
-731 LFNQWSQQMEETL
+731 LFNQWSQPIEETL
-744 PSDSDLLNELMNAE
+744 PTDSDLFNELMNAE

-794 NKRGHR
+794 NRRGHR

-862 LYIRRIRRERDVAV
+862 LYIRRVRRERDVAV

-945 KKFGEKYTPEVEKR
+945 KKFGEKYSPEVEKR
-959 IGGIAY
+959 IGGITY

-1010 AREDTKMALRHTKIA
+1010 AREDTKMALRHTKII

-1045 YGEIGYTIIDDVMS
+1045 YGEVGYTIIDDVMS

>member
-13 LRGLTRNTVEA
+13 FKGLTRNTVES

-37 WVTVDIGASLVS
+37 WLTLDIGASLVGA
-49 VSPKVAMDFFKSVQD
+49 SPKVAMDFFKAVKE
-64 VSQLVDNG
+64 VSEILDNG
-72 DLRAWAEMGRRVA
+72 DLRAWAEMGRKIA
-85 LNSAEEAGDFFRYSS
+85 AKSPEEASDFFRFSN
-100 EVLAGVPENMRSL
+100 EVLLALPEGIRPL
-113 LIALCSKQIVL
+113 LIALCSKQVIL
-124 SPAAA
+124 SEAAA

-140 ASLGAEGSAA
+140 GSLGEERSAS

-166 STEVLTAAPQALKA
+166 STEVLTAAPQALVA
-180 LRRFNVAAA
+180 LRRF
-189 GSRPPDSKSAESTS
+189 DSGA
-203 APTAATTRGLNLA
+203 
-216 LVESRRT
+216 VESPAAEPLARRPE
-223 SSLESPLDAALN
+223 ESPMDAVLD

-253 AVGEGLDFIQNPADV
+253 AVGEGLEFVQHPSDV
-268 VELCKQ
+268 IELCRQ
-274 TAGFLER
+274 TGAFLER

-297 EVGGAPSFE
+297 EVGGALSFE

-333 LATLSITQ
+333 LATLRVTQ
-341 RKRAPER
+341 RKRAREG
-348 VNAVLDVV
+348 VNTVLNVV
-356 EELAGQNV
+356 EELAGRNV

-377 LAAASLDQFQ
+377 LAVASLDQFQ
-387 AWAREGASLHRE
+387 VWAREGAALYRE

-411 SKTSQDSL
+411 SKTSQESL
-419 RGAHDGVALESVAH
+419 RGAHDGVALESVSH
-433 LLRLYVEGLTGREMV
+433 LLRLYVEGLTGREMM

-460 ISDGHTIQLPS
+460 ICDGHTIQLPA
-471 VVAEFGSLEDD
+471 VVAEFGSPEED
-482 FKLYKVLAAH
+482 FKLYKALAAH
-492 ASGQVEFGTRTIG
+492 ASGQVEFGTRAMGAPEI
-505 SPDVRAALEVI
+505 RAALQEI
-516 DSYFTDQEERRRT
+516 DSHYAEQERRLLA
-529 EDLKNPEY
+529 EDLSNPEY
-537 VQYSNVEHLGLQTR
+537 VQHSDVEHLGLWAR
-551 TQLEPAQMEG
+551 PELEPIQIET

-571 PNQTLAARIF
+571 PNRTLAARIF

-591 RLRTAYRGI
+591 RLRAMYRGI

-606 VRSRLVER
+606 VRSRLVEL
-614 RPPIAE
+614 RPKIID

-632 QITLCDGVI
+632 QITLCGGVI
-641 DETAKRAYSEII
+641 DETARRAYPEII

-659 VAEYLRRD
+659 VADYLRRD
-667 DATVGDTLIATFR
+667 DATVADTLIATFR
-680 VYELLNQRRN
+680 VYELLNQR
-690 EQESESQTNQEEKE
+690 QSQQDSESETEQQEQE

-710 DDQSGD
+710 DNQQ
-716 GEQQQQQQQTQRRPE
+716 GENDQQQQPAEQQRRPE
-731 LFNQWSQQMEETL
+731 LFNQWSQQVEETL
-744 PSDSDLLNELMNAE
+744 PTDSDLFNELMNAE

-794 NKRGHR
+794 NRRGHR

-862 LYIRRIRRERDVAV
+862 LYIRRVRRERDVAV

-945 KKFGEKYTPEVEKR
+945 KKFGEKYSPEVEKR
-959 IGGIAY
+959 IGGITY

-1010 AREDTKMALRHTKIA
+1010 AREDTKMALRQTKIA
-1025 GITPFCI
+1025 GVTPFCI

-1045 YGEIGYTIIDDVMS
+1045 YGEVGYTIIDDVMS

>member
-1 MSDER
+1 MSEEK
-6 KGLTGSL
+6 KGFTGSL
-13 LRGLTRNTVEA
+13 LKGLTRNTVEA
-24 LAMKMGLKPNERG
+24 LALKMGMKPNERG
-37 WVTVDIGASLVS
+37 WVAVDIGASLVS
-49 VSPKVAMDFFKSVQD
+49 LSPKLAMDFFKTVPE
-64 VSQLVDNG
+64 VSKLLENG
-72 DLRAWAEMGRRVA
+72 DLRAWAEIGKKIATTSVEEASEFFRSSYETLENLPAKIRPLLVA
-85 LNSAEEAGDFFRYSS
+85 LCA
-100 EVLAGVPENMRSL
+100 
-113 LIALCSKQIVL
+113 KQIVL

-129 LTTFRNAPRMV
+129 LATFRTANRTAS
-140 ASLGAEGSAA
+140 SLGEERFAA
-150 RLFKIAVEVA
+150 RLYGIAVEVA

-166 STEVLTAAPQALKA
+166 STEVLIAAPQALKQ
-180 LRRFNVAAA
+180 LRAFETGA
-189 GSRPPDSKSAESTS
+189 GP
-203 APTAATTRGLNLA
+203 
-216 LVESRRT
+216 
-223 SSLESPLDAALN
+223 SPVDAALT

-240 AQRTGATAAEFLS
+240 AQRTGATAAEFLT
-253 AVGEGLDFIQNPADV
+253 AVGEGLSFVQDPADV

-274 TAGFLER
+274 TSVFLER

-297 EVGGAPSFE
+297 EVGGAKSFE
-306 KWNRVTRKV
+306 IWNRVTRKV

-333 LATLSITQ
+333 LATISLTQ
-341 RKRAPER
+341 KRRAPER
-348 VNAVLDVV
+348 VNVVLDMV

-377 LAAASLDQFQ
+377 LASASLDQFQ
-387 AWAREGASLHRE
+387 SWARDGATLHSE

-411 SKTSQDSL
+411 SKKSQELL
-419 RGAHDGVALESVAH
+419 RGAHEGIALDSVAH
-433 LLRLYVEGLTGREMV
+433 LLRLYVEGLTGREMM

-460 ISDGHTIQLPS
+460 INDGQTIQLPA
-471 VVAEFGSLEDD
+471 VIAEFGSPEDD
-482 FKLYKVLAAH
+482 FKLYKALAAH
-492 ASGQVEFGTRTIG
+492 ASGQIEFGTRVCGTPDLHAAIKDIDRHFGEKERRNREAEGIG
-505 SPDVRAALEVI
+505 
-516 DSYFTDQEERRRT
+516 DQE
-529 EDLKNPEY
+529 Y
-537 VQYSNVEHLGLQTR
+537 IQYSNTEHLAARGR
-551 TQLEPAQMEG
+551 MELAPEMIEI

-571 PNQTLAARIF
+571 PNTLLATRIF

-591 RLRTAYRGI
+591 RLRGTYRGL

-606 VRSRLVER
+606 VRARLSER

-620 LTVEQAIYEMLF
+620 LTVEQAVYEILF
-632 QITLCDGVI
+632 QITLCGGVI
-641 DETAKRAYSEII
+641 DETARRAYTEAI
-653 FQFERV
+653 FQFERII
-659 VAEYLRRD
+659 ADYIRRD
-667 DATVGDTLIATFR
+667 DATVGDSLQATFH
-680 VYELLNQRRN
+680 VYELLEGRKN
-690 EQESESQTNQEEKE
+690 ETQNETETGEEEKE
-704 SEKDQQ
+704 SEKENTEENQGDSDQQ
-710 DDQSGD
+710 QAAA
-716 GEQQQQQQQTQRRPE
+716 QQQRRPE
-731 LFNQWSQQMEETL
+731 LFNQWTQAVEETT
-744 PSDSDLLNELMNAE
+744 PTDTDLLNELMNAE
-758 SSEQELQEGDEVFFY
+758 MSEQELQEGDEVFLY

-794 NKRGHR
+794 NRKGHR
-800 DFVEQVR
+800 EFVEQVR

-828 LRKIKGELDGEDF
+828 LRKIKGELDGEDY
-841 DLQAVI
+841 DLQALI
-847 DHHVDKKTTG
+847 DHYVDKKTTG

-862 LYIRRIRRERDVAV
+862 LYIRRVRRERDVAV

-930 GFTSEGRRNVKYFSI
+930 GFTSEGRRNVKYFVI
-945 KKFGEKYTPEVEKR
+945 KRFGEHYSPEVERR
-959 IGGIAY
+959 IGGVTY

-975 RHAASELERQDAR
+975 RHAAAGLERQDAR
-988 TKLLIVLSDGRPYDH
+988 TRLLIVLSDGRPYDH

-1010 AREDTKMALRHTKIA
+1010 AREDTKMALRQTKIA

-1045 YGEIGYTIIDDVMS
+1045 YGEVGYTIIDDVMS

>member
-37 WVTVDIGASLVS
+37 WVTLDIGASLIS
-49 VSPKVAMDFFKSVQD
+49 VSPKVAMDFFKSVQE
-64 VSQLVDNG
+64 VSQLLEND
-72 DLRAWAEMGRRVA
+72 DLRAWAEMGRKVA
-85 LNSAEEAGDFFRYSS
+85 LSSAEEAGDFFRFSS
-100 EVLAGVPENMRSL
+100 EVLTALPESLRSL

-124 SPAAA
+124 SPTAA
-129 LTTFRNAPRMV
+129 LATFRNAPRMV
-140 ASLGAEGSAA
+140 ASLGEERSAS

-180 LRRFNVAAA
+180 LRSFDSGGVNATATES
-189 GSRPPDSKSAESTS
+189 SR
-203 APTAATTRGLNLA
+203 G
-216 LVESRRT
+216 
-223 SSLESPLDAALN
+223 ESPMDAVLD

-253 AVGEGLDFIQNPADV
+253 AVGEGLDFIQSQSDV

-274 TAGFLER
+274 TANFLER

-297 EVGGAPSFE
+297 EIGGAPSFE

-333 LATLSITQ
+333 LATIRVTQ

-387 AWAREGASLHRE
+387 AWAREGAGLHRE

-433 LLRLYVEGLTGREMV
+433 LLRLYVEGLTGREML

-460 ISDGHTIQLPS
+460 INDGHTIQLPA
-471 VVAEFGSLEDD
+471 VVAEFDSPEED
-482 FKLYKVLAAH
+482 FKLYKALAAH
-492 ASGQVEFGTRTIG
+492 ASGQVEFGTRAMG
-505 SPDVRAALEVI
+505 SPDVRAALQEI
-516 DSYFTDQEERRRT
+516 DSYFTERERRLSA
-529 EDLKNPEY
+529 EDLNNPEY
-537 VQYSNVEHLGLQTR
+537 VQYSNAEHLGLWAR
-551 TQLEPAQMEG
+551 PELEPIQIEM
-561 ADYKTVLSRF
+561 ADYKAVLSRF
-571 PNQTLAARIF
+571 PNHTLAARIF

-591 RLRTAYRGI
+591 RLRSAYRGI

-606 VRSRLVER
+606 VRSRLIER
-614 RPPIAE
+614 RPKITD
-620 LTVEQAIYEMLF
+620 LTVEQAVYEMLY
-632 QITLCDGVI
+632 QITLCGGVI
-641 DETAKRAYSEII
+641 DETARRAYAEVI
-653 FQFERV
+653 FQFERI
-659 VAEYLRRD
+659 VADYLRRD
-667 DATVGDTLIATFR
+667 DATVADTLMATFR

-690 EQESESQTNQEEKE
+690 QQESESEADKDEQE

-710 DDQSGD
+710 ENQSGD
-716 GEQQQQQQQTQRRPE
+716 DQRRQPAEQQRRPE
-731 LFNQWSQQMEETL
+731 LFNQWSQQIEETL
-744 PSDSDLLNELMNAE
+744 PTDSDLFNELMNAE

-794 NKRGHR
+794 NRRGHR

-862 LYIRRIRRERDVAV
+862 LYIRRVRRERDVAV

-945 KKFGEKYTPEVEKR
+945 KKFGEKYSAEVEKR
-959 IGGIAY
+959 IGGITY

-1010 AREDTKMALRHTKIA
+1010 AREDTKMALRHTKIV

-1045 YGEIGYTIIDDVMS
+1045 YGEVGYTIIDDVMS